1 MTNETIDQT
10 TTPDQTL
17 NQTDFVP
24 QRFIN
29 NLQAAFIKVDN
40 AVASFD
46 PDQKPIVDKNDRDN
60 RQAFEKISQLR
71 EEYANKAIKNPTKK
85 NQYFSDFINKSN
97 DLINKDNLIAV
108 DSSVDSF
115 KKFGDQRYQIFTS
128 WVSLQKDPSK
138 INTQQ
143 IQNFMEN
150 IIQPPISDDKEKA
163 EFLRSAKQSFAGIII
178 GNQIRSDEKFMGVF
192 DEFLKARQEA
202 EKNAEPTGG
211 DWLDIF
217 LSFVFNKKQSSDLK
231 ETLHQE
237 PRPDFEQ
244 NIATTTTDIQGLPP
258 EARDLLDERGNF
270 SKFTLGDME
279 MLDVEGVAD
288 KDPNYKFNQLL
299 IHNNAL
305 SSVLMGS
312 HSGIEPEKV
321 SLLYGDNG
329 GPEAR
334 HDWNATVG
342 YKNQQGSNVATL
354 INAHLNNGSGLV
366 IAGNENGI
374 KNPSFYLYKQD
385 QLTGLKQALS
395 QEEIQNKV
403 DFMEFLAQ
411 NNAKLDNL
419 SEKEKEKFQTEIGNF
434 QKDRKA
440 YLDALGSD
448 HIAFV
453 SKKDPKHLAL
463 VTEFGNGEVSY
474 TLKDY
479 GKKQDKALDGETKTT
494 LQGSLK
500 YDGVMFVDYSNF
512 KYTNVSK
519 SPDKGLGATNGV
531 SHLEA
536 NFSKVAVFNLPNL
549 NNLAITNYIRR
560 DLEDKLWAKGLS
572 PQEANKLIKD
582 FLNSNKELV
591 GKVSNFNKAV
601 AEAKNTGNYDE
612 VKKAQKDLEKSLRKR
627 ESLEKEV
634 AKKLE
639 SRNDNKNRMEAK
651 AQANSQKD
659 KIFAL
664 INKEASKEARAAA
677 FDPNLKGVRS
687 ELSDKLENINKNLK
701 DFGKSFDELKNGKN
715 NDFSKA
721 EETLKA
727 LKDSVKDLGIN
738 PEWIS
743 KIENLNAALNDFKN
757 GKNKDFSK
765 VTQAKSDLEN
775 SIKDVIIN
783 QKITDKVDNLNQAVS
798 ETKLTGNFSKVEQAL
813 AELKNLSL
821 DLGKNSD
828 LQFVRDGVRGTLVG
842 NGLSKTEATTL
853 TKNFSDIRKELS
865 EKLFGKSNNNNNGL
879 KNNEEPIYA
888 QVNKK
893 KAGQATSPE
902 EPIYAQVARKMSVKI
917 DQLNEAASAINRKID
932 RINKIA
938 SAGKGVGGFS
948 GAGQSASPEEPIY
961 AQVAKKVS
969 AKIDQLNES
978 ASAINR
984 KIDRIN
990 KIASAGKGVG
1000 GFSGAG
1006 QSASPEEPI
1015 YAQVAKKVRAKI
1027 DQLNESAS
1035 AINRKMD
1042 RINKIASAG
1051 KGVGGFRGAGQ
1062 SASPEEPIYA
1072 QVAKKVRAKIDQLNE
1087 SASAINR
1094 KMDRI
1099 NKIASAGK
1107 GVGGFSGAGQSASP
1121 EEPLYAQVAK
1131 KVRAKIDQLNESA
1144 SAINRKIDRINK
1156 IASAGKGVGG
1166 FRGAGQSASPEE
1178 PIYAQVAKKVSAKI
1192 DQLNESASAI
1202 NRKMDR
1208 INKIASAGKGVGGFS
1223 GAGQSASPE
1232 EPLYAQ
1238 VAKKVSA
1245 KIDQLNESASAINRK
1260 IDRINKIASAGK
1272 GVGGFSGAGQSASPE
1287 EPLYAQVAKKVRA
1300 KIDQLNESASAIN
1313 RKMDRIN
1320 KIASAGKGVGGFRG
1334 AGQSASPEE
1343 PLYAQVAKKVS
1354 AKIDQL
1360 NESASA
1366 INRKIDRINKIA
1378 SAGKGV
1384 GGFRGAGQS
1393 ASPEEPLYAQVAK
1406 KVRAKIDQLNESAS
1420 AINRKIDRINKI
1432 ASAGKG
1438 VGGFRGAGQSASP
1451 EEPLYAQVAKK
1462 VRAKIDQLNE
1472 SASAINRKID
1482 RINKIA
1488 SAGKGVGGFSGAG
1501 QSASPEEPLYA
1512 QVAKKVRAK
1521 IDQLNESASAINR
1534 KMDRINKI
1542 ASAGKGVGGF
1552 RGAGQSASPEEPL
1565 YAQVAKKVSAKIDQ
1579 LNESASAI
1587 NRKMD
1592 RINKIASAG
1601 KGVGGFRGAGQSA
1614 SPEEPIYA
1622 QVAKKVSAKIDQ
1634 LNESASAINRKM
1646 DRINKIAS
1654 AGKGVGG
1661 FRGAGQSASP
1671 EEPLYAQVAKKVS
1684 AKIDQLNESA
1694 SAINRKIDR
1703 INKIASAGKGVGGF
1717 SGAGQSASP
1726 EEPIYAQVAKKV
1738 SAKIDQLNESASAI
1752 NRKIDRINKIASAG
1766 KGVGGFS
1773 GAGQSASPEPI
1784 YATIDFDEANQA
1796 GFSLRRSAAVNDL
1809 SKVGLSREQ
1818 ELTRRIGDLNQAVSE
1833 AKAGHFDKL
1842 EQKIDELKDS
1852 TKKNALKLWVESAK
1866 QVPTGLQAKLDNYA
1880 TNSHTRINSNVQSG
1894 TINEKATGMLTQK
1907 NPEWLKLVNDKIVAH
1922 NVGSAHL
1929 SEYDKIGFNQKNMK
1943 DYSDSFKFSTK
1954 LNNAV
1959 KDIKSSFVQFL
1970 TNTFSTGSYSLMKAN
1985 VEHGV
1990 KNTTKGGFQ
1999 KS

>member
-17 NQTDFVP
+17 NPTDFVP

-29 NLQAAFIKVDN
+29 NLQVAFLKVDS

-85 NQYFSDFINKSN
+85 NQYFSEFINKSN

-128 WVSLQKDPSK
+128 WVSLQKDPST
-138 INTQQ
+138 INTQR
-143 IQNFMEN
+143 IRNFMEN

-192 DEFLKARQEA
+192 DESLKERQEA
-202 EKNAEPTGG
+202 EKNGEPAGG
-211 DWLDIF
+211 DWFDIF

-288 KDPNYKFNQLL
+288 NDPNYKFNQLL

-312 HSGIEPEKV
+312 HSNIEPEKV

-354 INAHLNNGSGLV
+354 INVHLRNGSGLV
-366 IAGNENGI
+366 IAGNEDGI

-411 NNAKLDNL
+411 NNARLDSL
-419 SEKEKEKFQTEIGNF
+419 SEKEKEKFQTEIENF

-440 YLDALGSD
+440 YLDALGND

-463 VTEFGNGEVSY
+463 ITEFGNGELIY

-494 LQGSLK
+494 LQGNLK
-500 YDGVMFVDYSNF
+500 YDGVMFVNYSNF
-512 KYTNVSK
+512 KYTNASK
-519 SPDKGLGATNGV
+519 SPDKGVGATNGV

-536 NFSKVAVFNLPNL
+536 NLSKVAVFNLPNL

-591 GKVSNFNKAV
+591 GKVSNLNKAV

-612 VKKAQKDLEKSLRKR
+612 VKKAQKDLEKSIRKR
-627 ESLEKEV
+627 EHLEKEV

-664 INKEASKEARAAA
+664 INQEASKEARAVA
-677 FDPNLKGVRS
+677 FDPNLKGIRS

-727 LKDSVKDLGIN
+727 LKDSMKDLGIN

-775 SIKDVIIN
+775 SIKDVSIN

-798 ETKLTGNFSKVEQAL
+798 EAKLTGNFSKVEQAL

-828 LQFVRDGVRGTLVG
+828 LQSVRDSVRGTLVG
-842 NGLSKTEATTL
+842 NGLSKTEATKL
-853 TKNFSDIRKELS
+853 SKNFSDIRKELN
-865 EKLFGKSNNNNNGL
+865 EKLFVNSNNNNNGL
-879 KNNEEPIYA
+879 KNNTEPIYAQVNKKKTGQAASPEEPIYA

-893 KAGQATSPE
+893 KAGQA
-902 EPIYAQVARKMSVKI
+902 
-917 DQLNEAASAINRKID
+917 
-932 RINKIA
+932 
-938 SAGKGVGGFS
+938 
-948 GAGQSASPEEPIY
+948 ASPEEPIY
-961 AQVAKKVS
+961 TQVAKKVNARIDRLNKIAS
-969 AKIDQLNES
+969 TINGKIDQLNRT
-978 ASAINR
+978 ASAN
-984 KIDRIN
+984 
-990 KIASAGKGVG
+990 KGVG
-1000 GFSGAG
+1000 DFSGAG
-1006 QSASPEEPI
+1006 
-1015 YAQVAKKVRAKI
+1015 R
-1027 DQLNESAS
+1027 
-1035 AINRKMD
+1035 
-1042 RINKIASAG
+1042 
-1051 KGVGGFRGAGQ
+1051 
-1062 SASPEEPIYA
+1062 
-1072 QVAKKVRAKIDQLNE
+1072 
-1087 SASAINR
+1087 
-1094 KMDRI
+1094 
-1099 NKIASAGK
+1099 
-1107 GVGGFSGAGQSASP
+1107 
-1121 EEPLYAQVAK
+1121 
-1131 KVRAKIDQLNESA
+1131 
-1144 SAINRKIDRINK
+1144 
-1156 IASAGKGVGG
+1156 
-1166 FRGAGQSASPEE
+1166 
-1178 PIYAQVAKKVSAKI
+1178 
-1192 DQLNESASAI
+1192 
-1202 NRKMDR
+1202 
-1208 INKIASAGKGVGGFS
+1208 
-1223 GAGQSASPE
+1223 
-1232 EPLYAQ
+1232 
-1238 VAKKVSA
+1238 
-1245 KIDQLNESASAINRK
+1245 
-1260 IDRINKIASAGK
+1260 
-1272 GVGGFSGAGQSASPE
+1272 
-1287 EPLYAQVAKKVRA
+1287 
-1300 KIDQLNESASAIN
+1300 
-1313 RKMDRIN
+1313 
-1320 KIASAGKGVGGFRG
+1320 
-1334 AGQSASPEE
+1334 
-1343 PLYAQVAKKVS
+1343 
-1354 AKIDQL
+1354 
-1360 NESASA
+1360 
-1366 INRKIDRINKIA
+1366 
-1378 SAGKGV
+1378 
-1384 GGFRGAGQS
+1384 
-1393 ASPEEPLYAQVAK
+1393 
-1406 KVRAKIDQLNESAS
+1406 
-1420 AINRKIDRINKI
+1420 
-1432 ASAGKG
+1432 
-1438 VGGFRGAGQSASP
+1438 
-1451 EEPLYAQVAKK
+1451 
-1462 VRAKIDQLNE
+1462 
-1472 SASAINRKID
+1472 
-1482 RINKIA
+1482 
-1488 SAGKGVGGFSGAG
+1488 
-1501 QSASPEEPLYA
+1501 
-1512 QVAKKVRAK
+1512 
-1521 IDQLNESASAINR
+1521 
-1534 KMDRINKI
+1534 
-1542 ASAGKGVGGF
+1542 
-1552 RGAGQSASPEEPL
+1552 
-1565 YAQVAKKVSAKIDQ
+1565 
-1579 LNESASAI
+1579 
-1587 NRKMD
+1587 
-1592 RINKIASAG
+1592 
-1601 KGVGGFRGAGQSA
+1601 
-1614 SPEEPIYA
+1614 
-1622 QVAKKVSAKIDQ
+1622 
-1634 LNESASAINRKM
+1634 
-1646 DRINKIAS
+1646 
-1654 AGKGVGG
+1654 
-1661 FRGAGQSASP
+1661 
-1671 EEPLYAQVAKKVS
+1671 
-1684 AKIDQLNESA
+1684 
-1694 SAINRKIDR
+1694 
-1703 INKIASAGKGVGGF
+1703 
-1717 SGAGQSASP
+1717 
-1726 EEPIYAQVAKKV
+1726 
-1738 SAKIDQLNESASAI
+1738 
-1752 NRKIDRINKIASAG
+1752 
-1766 KGVGGFS
+1766 
-1773 GAGQSASPEPI
+1773 SASPEPI

-1796 GFSLRRSAAVNDL
+1796 GFPLRRSAAVNDL

-1818 ELTRRIGDLNQAVSE
+1818 ELTSRIGDLNQAVSE
-1833 AKAGHFDKL
+1833 AKTGHFGKL

-1852 TKKNALKLWVESAK
+1852 TKKNAVNLWVESAK
-1866 QVPTGLQAKLDNYA
+1866 QVPIGLQAKLDNYA
-1880 TNSHTRINSNVQSG
+1880 TNSHTRINSNVKNG
-1894 TINEKATGMLTQK
+1894 GINEKATGMLTQK

-1922 NVGSAHL
+1922 NVGSIPL
-1929 SEYDKIGFNQKNMK
+1929 SDYDKIGFNQKNMK

-1970 TNTFSTGSYSLMKAN
+1970 TNTFSQGSYSLAKAN
-1985 VEHGV
+1985 AELGV
-1990 KNTTKGGFQ
+1990 KNINTKSGFQ

>member
-1 MTNETIDQT
+1 MTNETIDQI
-10 TTPDQTL
+10 TTPD
-17 NQTDFVP
+17 QTDFVP

-29 NLQAAFIKVDN
+29 NLQVAFIKVDN

-71 EEYANKAIKNPTKK
+71 EEYANKAIKNPAKK

-108 DSSVDSF
+108 DSSVESF
-115 KKFGDQRYQIFTS
+115 RKFGDQRYQIFTS

-143 IQNFMEN
+143 IRNFMEN

-192 DEFLKARQEA
+192 DESLKARQEA
-202 EKNAEPTGG
+202 EKNAEPAGG

-231 ETLHQE
+231 ETLNQE

-244 NIATTTTDIQGLPP
+244 NIATTTIDIQGLPP
-258 EARDLLDERGNF
+258 ESRDLLDERGNF

-312 HSGIEPEKV
+312 HSSIEPEKV

-342 YKNQQGSNVATL
+342 YKDQQGNNVATL

-374 KNPSFYLYKQD
+374 KNPSFYLYKED
-385 QLTGLKQALS
+385 QLTGLKQAMS

-419 SEKEKEKFQTEIGNF
+419 SEKEKEKFQTEIENF

-440 YLDALGSD
+440 YLDALGND

-500 YDGVMFVDYSNF
+500 YDGVMFVNYSNF
-512 KYTNVSK
+512 KYTNASK
-519 SPDKGLGATNGV
+519 SPDKGVGATNGV

-536 NFSKVAVFNLPNL
+536 NFSKVATFNLPNL
-549 NNLAITNYIRR
+549 NNLAITSYIRR

-582 FLNSNKELV
+582 FLNSNKEMV

-627 ESLEKEV
+627 EHLEKEV

-664 INKEASKEARAAA
+664 INQEASKEARMAA
-677 FDPNLKGVRS
+677 FDLNLKGIRS
-687 ELSDKLENINKNLK
+687 ELSDKLENTNKNLK

-715 NDFSKA
+715 NDFNKV

-783 QKITDKVDNLNQAVS
+783 QKIMDKVDNLNQAVS

-813 AELKNLSL
+813 AELKSLSL

-828 LQFVRDGVRGTLVG
+828 LQKSVKNNVNGTLVG

-853 TKNFSDIRKELS
+853 TKNFSDIRKELN
-865 EKLFGKSNNNNNGL
+865 EKLFGNSNNNNNGL
-879 KNNEEPIYA
+879 KNNTEPIYA
-888 QVNKK
+888 KVNKK
-893 KAGQATSPE
+893 KTGQVASPE
-902 EPIYAQVARKMSVKI
+902 EPIYAQVAKKVSAKI
-917 DQLNEAASAINRKID
+917 DQLNEATSAINRKID

-948 GAGQSASPEEPIY
+948 GAG
-961 AQVAKKVS
+961 
-969 AKIDQLNES
+969 
-978 ASAINR
+978 R
-984 KIDRIN
+984 
-990 KIASAGKGVG
+990 
-1000 GFSGAG
+1000 
-1006 QSASPEEPI
+1006 
-1015 YAQVAKKVRAKI
+1015 
-1027 DQLNESAS
+1027 
-1035 AINRKMD
+1035 
-1042 RINKIASAG
+1042 
-1051 KGVGGFRGAGQ
+1051 
-1062 SASPEEPIYA
+1062 
-1072 QVAKKVRAKIDQLNE
+1072 
-1087 SASAINR
+1087 
-1094 KMDRI
+1094 
-1099 NKIASAGK
+1099 
-1107 GVGGFSGAGQSASP
+1107 
-1121 EEPLYAQVAK
+1121 
-1131 KVRAKIDQLNESA
+1131 
-1144 SAINRKIDRINK
+1144 
-1156 IASAGKGVGG
+1156 
-1166 FRGAGQSASPEE
+1166 
-1178 PIYAQVAKKVSAKI
+1178 
-1192 DQLNESASAI
+1192 
-1202 NRKMDR
+1202 
-1208 INKIASAGKGVGGFS
+1208 
-1223 GAGQSASPE
+1223 
-1232 EPLYAQ
+1232 
-1238 VAKKVSA
+1238 
-1245 KIDQLNESASAINRK
+1245 
-1260 IDRINKIASAGK
+1260 
-1272 GVGGFSGAGQSASPE
+1272 
-1287 EPLYAQVAKKVRA
+1287 
-1300 KIDQLNESASAIN
+1300 
-1313 RKMDRIN
+1313 
-1320 KIASAGKGVGGFRG
+1320 
-1334 AGQSASPEE
+1334 
-1343 PLYAQVAKKVS
+1343 
-1354 AKIDQL
+1354 
-1360 NESASA
+1360 
-1366 INRKIDRINKIA
+1366 
-1378 SAGKGV
+1378 
-1384 GGFRGAGQS
+1384 
-1393 ASPEEPLYAQVAK
+1393 
-1406 KVRAKIDQLNESAS
+1406 
-1420 AINRKIDRINKI
+1420 
-1432 ASAGKG
+1432 
-1438 VGGFRGAGQSASP
+1438 
-1451 EEPLYAQVAKK
+1451 
-1462 VRAKIDQLNE
+1462 
-1472 SASAINRKID
+1472 
-1482 RINKIA
+1482 
-1488 SAGKGVGGFSGAG
+1488 
-1501 QSASPEEPLYA
+1501 
-1512 QVAKKVRAK
+1512 
-1521 IDQLNESASAINR
+1521 
-1534 KMDRINKI
+1534 
-1542 ASAGKGVGGF
+1542 
-1552 RGAGQSASPEEPL
+1552 
-1565 YAQVAKKVSAKIDQ
+1565 
-1579 LNESASAI
+1579 
-1587 NRKMD
+1587 
-1592 RINKIASAG
+1592 
-1601 KGVGGFRGAGQSA
+1601 
-1614 SPEEPIYA
+1614 
-1622 QVAKKVSAKIDQ
+1622 
-1634 LNESASAINRKM
+1634 
-1646 DRINKIAS
+1646 
-1654 AGKGVGG
+1654 
-1661 FRGAGQSASP
+1661 
-1671 EEPLYAQVAKKVS
+1671 
-1684 AKIDQLNESA
+1684 
-1694 SAINRKIDR
+1694 
-1703 INKIASAGKGVGGF
+1703 
-1717 SGAGQSASP
+1717 
-1726 EEPIYAQVAKKV
+1726 
-1738 SAKIDQLNESASAI
+1738 
-1752 NRKIDRINKIASAG
+1752 
-1766 KGVGGFS
+1766 
-1773 GAGQSASPEPI
+1773 SASPEPI

-1796 GFSLRRSAAVNDL
+1796 GFPLRRYAPVNDL

-1833 AKAGHFDKL
+1833 AKTGHFDKL

-1852 TKKNALKLWVESAK
+1852 TKKNASKLWVESAK

-1880 TNSHTRINSNVQSG
+1880 TNSHTRINSNIQNG
-1894 TINEKATGMLTQK
+1894 AINEKVTGMLTQK

-1922 NVGSAHL
+1922 NVGSAPL
-1929 SEYDKIGFNQKNMK
+1929 SAYDKIGFNQKNMK

-1970 TNTFSTGSYSLMKAN
+1970 TNAFSTGSYSLMKAN

-1990 KNTTKGGFQ
+1990 KNTTKSGFQ

>member
-1 MTNETIDQT
+1 MWWFLAVFDTKLVSEGETMTNETIDQT
-10 TTPDQTL
+10 TTPDQTP

-29 NLQAAFIKVDN
+29 NLQVAFIKLDD
-40 AVASFD
+40 AVTLFD

-71 EEYANKAIKNPTKK
+71 EEYANKAIKNPAKK

-128 WVSLQKDPSK
+128 WVSLQNDPSK

-143 IQNFMEN
+143 IKNFMEN

-178 GNQIRSDEKFMGVF
+178 GNQIRSDQKFMGVF
-192 DEFLKARQEA
+192 DESLKERQEA
-202 EKNAEPTGG
+202 EKNGEPSGG

-244 NIATTTTDIQGLPP
+244 NLATTTTDIQGLPP

-270 SKFTLGDME
+270 FKFTLGDME

-305 SSVLMGS
+305 SSVLMGG
-312 HSGIEPEKV
+312 HSNIEPEKV

-342 YKNQQGSNVATL
+342 YKNQQGNNVATL
-354 INAHLNNGSGLV
+354 INAHLNNGSGLI
-366 IAGNENGI
+366 IAGNEDGI
-374 KNPSFYLYKQD
+374 KNPSFYLYKED
-385 QLTGLKQALS
+385 QLTGLKQAMS

-403 DFMEFLAQ
+403 DFMEFLAK

-419 SEKEKEKFQTEIGNF
+419 SKEEKEKFQTEIENF

-440 YLDALGSD
+440 YLDALGND
-448 HIAFV
+448 HVAFV

-479 GKKQDKALDGETKTT
+479 GKKQDKALDAEVKTT
-494 LQGSLK
+494 LQGNLK
-500 YDGVMFVDYSNF
+500 YDGVMFVNYSNF
-512 KYTNVSK
+512 KYTNASK
-519 SPDKGLGATNGV
+519 SPDKGVGATNGV

-536 NFSKVAVFNLPNL
+536 NLSKVAVFNLPNL

-572 PQEANKLIKD
+572 SQEANKLIKD
-582 FLNSNKELV
+582 FLNSNKEMV

-627 ESLEKEV
+627 EHLEKEV

-639 SRNDNKNRMEAK
+639 SRNNNKNRMEAK

-664 INKEASKEARAAA
+664 INKEASKEARAAT

-798 ETKLTGNFSKVEQAL
+798 ETKLTGDFSKVEQAL
-813 AELKNLSL
+813 AELKSLSL
-821 DLGKNSD
+821 DQKNESFNVGKNSD
-828 LQFVRDGVRGTLVG
+828 LQFVRDSVRGTLVG
-842 NGLSKTEATTL
+842 NGLSKTEATKL
-853 TKNFSDIRKELS
+853 SKNFSDIRKELS
-865 EKLFGKSNNNNNGL
+865 EKLFGKSNNNSNGL

-893 KAGQATSPE
+893 KAGQVASPE
-902 EPIYAQVARKMSVKI
+902 EPIYAQVAKKVSAKI
-917 DQLNEAASAINRKID
+917 DQLNEATSAINRKID

-948 GAGQSASPEEPIY
+948 GAG
-961 AQVAKKVS
+961 
-969 AKIDQLNES
+969 
-978 ASAINR
+978 R
-984 KIDRIN
+984 
-990 KIASAGKGVG
+990 
-1000 GFSGAG
+1000 
-1006 QSASPEEPI
+1006 
-1015 YAQVAKKVRAKI
+1015 
-1027 DQLNESAS
+1027 
-1035 AINRKMD
+1035 
-1042 RINKIASAG
+1042 
-1051 KGVGGFRGAGQ
+1051 
-1062 SASPEEPIYA
+1062 
-1072 QVAKKVRAKIDQLNE
+1072 
-1087 SASAINR
+1087 
-1094 KMDRI
+1094 
-1099 NKIASAGK
+1099 
-1107 GVGGFSGAGQSASP
+1107 
-1121 EEPLYAQVAK
+1121 
-1131 KVRAKIDQLNESA
+1131 
-1144 SAINRKIDRINK
+1144 
-1156 IASAGKGVGG
+1156 
-1166 FRGAGQSASPEE
+1166 
-1178 PIYAQVAKKVSAKI
+1178 
-1192 DQLNESASAI
+1192 
-1202 NRKMDR
+1202 
-1208 INKIASAGKGVGGFS
+1208 
-1223 GAGQSASPE
+1223 
-1232 EPLYAQ
+1232 
-1238 VAKKVSA
+1238 
-1245 KIDQLNESASAINRK
+1245 
-1260 IDRINKIASAGK
+1260 
-1272 GVGGFSGAGQSASPE
+1272 
-1287 EPLYAQVAKKVRA
+1287 
-1300 KIDQLNESASAIN
+1300 
-1313 RKMDRIN
+1313 
-1320 KIASAGKGVGGFRG
+1320 
-1334 AGQSASPEE
+1334 
-1343 PLYAQVAKKVS
+1343 
-1354 AKIDQL
+1354 
-1360 NESASA
+1360 
-1366 INRKIDRINKIA
+1366 
-1378 SAGKGV
+1378 
-1384 GGFRGAGQS
+1384 
-1393 ASPEEPLYAQVAK
+1393 
-1406 KVRAKIDQLNESAS
+1406 
-1420 AINRKIDRINKI
+1420 
-1432 ASAGKG
+1432 
-1438 VGGFRGAGQSASP
+1438 
-1451 EEPLYAQVAKK
+1451 
-1462 VRAKIDQLNE
+1462 
-1472 SASAINRKID
+1472 
-1482 RINKIA
+1482 
-1488 SAGKGVGGFSGAG
+1488 
-1501 QSASPEEPLYA
+1501 
-1512 QVAKKVRAK
+1512 
-1521 IDQLNESASAINR
+1521 
-1534 KMDRINKI
+1534 
-1542 ASAGKGVGGF
+1542 
-1552 RGAGQSASPEEPL
+1552 
-1565 YAQVAKKVSAKIDQ
+1565 
-1579 LNESASAI
+1579 
-1587 NRKMD
+1587 
-1592 RINKIASAG
+1592 
-1601 KGVGGFRGAGQSA
+1601 
-1614 SPEEPIYA
+1614 
-1622 QVAKKVSAKIDQ
+1622 
-1634 LNESASAINRKM
+1634 
-1646 DRINKIAS
+1646 
-1654 AGKGVGG
+1654 
-1661 FRGAGQSASP
+1661 
-1671 EEPLYAQVAKKVS
+1671 
-1684 AKIDQLNESA
+1684 
-1694 SAINRKIDR
+1694 
-1703 INKIASAGKGVGGF
+1703 
-1717 SGAGQSASP
+1717 
-1726 EEPIYAQVAKKV
+1726 
-1738 SAKIDQLNESASAI
+1738 
-1752 NRKIDRINKIASAG
+1752 
-1766 KGVGGFS
+1766 
-1773 GAGQSASPEPI
+1773 SASPEPI

-1796 GFSLRRSAAVNDL
+1796 GFPLRRYAAVNDL

-1833 AKAGHFDKL
+1833 AKTGHFGNL

-1880 TNSHTRINSNVQSG
+1880 TNSHTRINSNVQDG

-1922 NVGSAHL
+1922 NVGSTHL

-1959 KDIKSSFVQFL
+1959 KDIKSNFVQFL
-1970 TNTFSTGSYSLMKAN
+1970 TNTFSVGTYSLAKAN
-1985 VEHGV
+1985 AELGV
-1990 KNTTKGGFQ
+1990 KNINTKSGFQ

>member
-17 NQTDFVP
+17 NPTDFVP

-29 NLQAAFIKVDN
+29 NLQVAFLKVDS

-143 IQNFMEN
+143 IRNFMEN

-192 DEFLKARQEA
+192 DESLKERQEA
-202 EKNAEPTGG
+202 EKNAEPAGG

-244 NIATTTTDIQGLPP
+244 NIATTTTNIQGLPP

-288 KDPNYKFNQLL
+288 NDPNYKFNQLL

-312 HSGIEPEKV
+312 HNGIEPEKV

-342 YKNQQGSNVATL
+342 YKNQQGNNVATL
-354 INAHLNNGSGLV
+354 INAHLRNGSGLV
-366 IAGNENGI
+366 IVGNEEGI

-419 SEKEKEKFQTEIGNF
+419 SEKEKEKFQNEIEDF

-440 YLDALGSD
+440 YLDALGND

-453 SKKDPKHLAL
+453 SKKDQKHLAL
-463 VTEFGNGEVSY
+463 VTEFGNGELSY

-494 LQGSLK
+494 LQGNLK
-500 YDGVMFVDYSNF
+500 YDGVMFVNYSNF
-512 KYTNVSK
+512 KYTNASK
-519 SPDKGLGATNGV
+519 SPDKGVGATNGV

-536 NFSKVAVFNLPNL
+536 NLSKVAVFNLPNL

-591 GKVSNFNKAV
+591 GKVSNLNKAV

-612 VKKAQKDLEKSLRKR
+612 VKKAQKDLEKSIRKR
-627 ESLEKEV
+627 EHLEKEV

-664 INKEASKEARAAA
+664 INQEASKEARAAA
-677 FDPNLKGVRS
+677 FDPNLKGIRS

-701 DFGKSFDELKNGKN
+701 DFNKSFDELKNGN
-715 NDFSKA
+715 NKDFSKA
-721 EETLKA
+721 EETLKT
-727 LKDSVKDLGIN
+727 LKDSMKDLGIN

-775 SIKDVIIN
+775 SIKDVSIN

-798 ETKLTGNFSKVEQAL
+798 EAKLTGNFSKVEQAL

-821 DLGKNSD
+821 DQKNESFNVGKNSD
-828 LQFVRDGVRGTLVG
+828 LQSVRDSVRGTLVG
-842 NGLSKTEATTL
+842 NGLSKTEATKL
-853 TKNFSDIRKELS
+853 SKNFSDIRKELN
-865 EKLFGKSNNNNNGL
+865 EKLFGNSNNNNNGL

-893 KAGQATSPE
+893 KAGQAASPE
-902 EPIYAQVARKMSVKI
+902 ESIYTQVAKKVSAKI
-917 DQLNEAASAINRKID
+917 DQLNEATSKINRKID

-948 GAGQSASPEEPIY
+948 GAGQ
-961 AQVAKKVS
+961 V
-969 AKIDQLNES
+969 
-978 ASAINR
+978 
-984 KIDRIN
+984 
-990 KIASAGKGVG
+990 
-1000 GFSGAG
+1000 
-1006 QSASPEEPI
+1006 
-1015 YAQVAKKVRAKI
+1015 
-1027 DQLNESAS
+1027 
-1035 AINRKMD
+1035 
-1042 RINKIASAG
+1042 
-1051 KGVGGFRGAGQ
+1051 
-1062 SASPEEPIYA
+1062 
-1072 QVAKKVRAKIDQLNE
+1072 
-1087 SASAINR
+1087 
-1094 KMDRI
+1094 
-1099 NKIASAGK
+1099 
-1107 GVGGFSGAGQSASP
+1107 
-1121 EEPLYAQVAK
+1121 
-1131 KVRAKIDQLNESA
+1131 
-1144 SAINRKIDRINK
+1144 
-1156 IASAGKGVGG
+1156 
-1166 FRGAGQSASPEE
+1166 
-1178 PIYAQVAKKVSAKI
+1178 
-1192 DQLNESASAI
+1192 
-1202 NRKMDR
+1202 
-1208 INKIASAGKGVGGFS
+1208 
-1223 GAGQSASPE
+1223 
-1232 EPLYAQ
+1232 
-1238 VAKKVSA
+1238 
-1245 KIDQLNESASAINRK
+1245 
-1260 IDRINKIASAGK
+1260 
-1272 GVGGFSGAGQSASPE
+1272 
-1287 EPLYAQVAKKVRA
+1287 
-1300 KIDQLNESASAIN
+1300 
-1313 RKMDRIN
+1313 
-1320 KIASAGKGVGGFRG
+1320 
-1334 AGQSASPEE
+1334 
-1343 PLYAQVAKKVS
+1343 
-1354 AKIDQL
+1354 
-1360 NESASA
+1360 
-1366 INRKIDRINKIA
+1366 
-1378 SAGKGV
+1378 
-1384 GGFRGAGQS
+1384 
-1393 ASPEEPLYAQVAK
+1393 
-1406 KVRAKIDQLNESAS
+1406 
-1420 AINRKIDRINKI
+1420 
-1432 ASAGKG
+1432 
-1438 VGGFRGAGQSASP
+1438 
-1451 EEPLYAQVAKK
+1451 
-1462 VRAKIDQLNE
+1462 
-1472 SASAINRKID
+1472 
-1482 RINKIA
+1482 
-1488 SAGKGVGGFSGAG
+1488 
-1501 QSASPEEPLYA
+1501 
-1512 QVAKKVRAK
+1512 
-1521 IDQLNESASAINR
+1521 
-1534 KMDRINKI
+1534 
-1542 ASAGKGVGGF
+1542 
-1552 RGAGQSASPEEPL
+1552 
-1565 YAQVAKKVSAKIDQ
+1565 
-1579 LNESASAI
+1579 
-1587 NRKMD
+1587 
-1592 RINKIASAG
+1592 
-1601 KGVGGFRGAGQSA
+1601 
-1614 SPEEPIYA
+1614 
-1622 QVAKKVSAKIDQ
+1622 
-1634 LNESASAINRKM
+1634 
-1646 DRINKIAS
+1646 
-1654 AGKGVGG
+1654 
-1661 FRGAGQSASP
+1661 
-1671 EEPLYAQVAKKVS
+1671 
-1684 AKIDQLNESA
+1684 
-1694 SAINRKIDR
+1694 
-1703 INKIASAGKGVGGF
+1703 
-1717 SGAGQSASP
+1717 
-1726 EEPIYAQVAKKV
+1726 
-1738 SAKIDQLNESASAI
+1738 
-1752 NRKIDRINKIASAG
+1752 
-1766 KGVGGFS
+1766 
-1773 GAGQSASPEPI
+1773 ASPEPI

-1796 GFSLRRSAAVNDL
+1796 GFPLRRSAAVNDL
-1809 SKVGLSREQ
+1809 SKVGLSREE

-1833 AKAGHFDKL
+1833 AKTGYFGKL

-1852 TKKNALKLWVESAK
+1852 TKKNAMKLWVESAK
-1866 QVPTGLQAKLDNYA
+1866 QVPTNLQAKLDNYA
-1880 TNSHTRINSNVQSG
+1880 TNSHTRINSNVKNG
-1894 TINEKATGMLTQK
+1894 GINEKATGMLTQK

-1922 NVGSAHL
+1922 NVGSIPL
-1929 SEYDKIGFNQKNMK
+1929 SDYDKIGFNQKNMK

-1970 TNTFSTGSYSLMKAN
+1970 TNTFSTGSYSLMKA
-1985 VEHGV
+1985 EHGV
-1990 KNTTKGGFQ
+1990 KNINTKSGFQ

>member
-10 TTPDQTL
+10 TTPDQTP
-17 NQTDFVP
+17 NPTDFVP

-29 NLQAAFIKVDN
+29 NLQVAFLKVDS

-85 NQYFSDFINKSN
+85 NQYFSEFINKSN

-143 IQNFMEN
+143 IRNFMEN

-178 GNQIRSDEKFMGVF
+178 GNQIRSDQKFMGVF
-192 DEFLKARQEA
+192 DESLKERQEA
-202 EKNAEPTGG
+202 EKNAEPAGG

-244 NIATTTTDIQGLPP
+244 NLATTTTDIQGLPP

-288 KDPNYKFNQLL
+288 NDPNYKFNQLL

-312 HSGIEPEKV
+312 HSNIEPEKV

-342 YKNQQGSNVATL
+342 YKNQQGNNVATL
-354 INAHLNNGSGLV
+354 INAHLRDGSGLV
-366 IAGNENGI
+366 IAGNEDGI

-395 QEEIQNKV
+395 QEEIRNKV

-411 NNAKLDNL
+411 NNARLESL
-419 SEKEKEKFQTEIGNF
+419 SKEEKEKFQNEIEDF

-440 YLDALGSD
+440 YLDALGND

-463 VTEFGNGEVSY
+463 VTEFSNGELSY

-494 LQGSLK
+494 LQGNLK
-500 YDGVMFVDYSNF
+500 YDGVMFVNYSNF
-512 KYTNVSK
+512 KYTNASK
-519 SPDKGLGATNGV
+519 SPDKGVGTTNGV

-536 NFSKVAVFNLPNL
+536 NLSKVAVFNLPNL

-591 GKVSNFNKAV
+591 GKVSNLNKAV

-612 VKKAQKDLEKSLRKR
+612 VKKAQKDLEKSIRKR
-627 ESLEKEV
+627 EHLEKEV

-664 INKEASKEARAAA
+664 INQEASKEARAVA
-677 FDPNLKGVRS
+677 FDPNLKGIRS

-701 DFGKSFDELKNGKN
+701 DFGKSFDELKNGN
-715 NDFSKA
+715 NKDFSKA

-727 LKDSVKDLGIN
+727 LKDSMEDLGIN
-738 PEWIS
+738 PGWIS
-743 KIENLNAALNDFKN
+743 KVENLNAALNDFKN

-775 SIKDVIIN
+775 SIKDVSIN
-783 QKITDKVDNLNQAVS
+783 QEITDKVDNLNQAVS
-798 ETKLTGNFSKVEQAL
+798 EAKLTGDFSKVERAL

-821 DLGKNSD
+821 DQKNESFNVGKNSD
-828 LQFVRDGVRGTLVG
+828 LQSVRDSVRGTLVG
-842 NGLSKTEATTL
+842 NGLSKTEATKL
-853 TKNFSDIRKELS
+853 SKNFSDIRKELN
-865 EKLFGKSNNNNNGL
+865 EKLFGNFNNNNNNGL

-893 KAGQATSPE
+893 KTGQ
-902 EPIYAQVARKMSVKI
+902 V
-917 DQLNEAASAINRKID
+917 
-932 RINKIA
+932 
-938 SAGKGVGGFS
+938 
-948 GAGQSASPEEPIY
+948 ASPEEPIY
-961 AQVAKKVS
+961 AQVNKKK
-969 AKIDQLNES
+969 AEQ
-978 ASAINR
+978 A
-984 KIDRIN
+984 
-990 KIASAGKGVG
+990 
-1000 GFSGAG
+1000 
-1006 QSASPEEPI
+1006 ASPEEPI
-1015 YAQVAKKVRAKI
+1015 YTQVAKKVNAKI
-1027 DQLNESAS
+1027 EQLNEATS
-1035 AINRKMD
+1035 K
-1042 RINKIASAG
+1042 
-1051 KGVGGFRGAGQ
+1051 
-1062 SASPEEPIYA
+1062 
-1072 QVAKKVRAKIDQLNE
+1072 
-1087 SASAINR
+1087 
-1094 KMDRI
+1094 
-1099 NKIASAGK
+1099 
-1107 GVGGFSGAGQSASP
+1107 
-1121 EEPLYAQVAK
+1121 
-1131 KVRAKIDQLNESA
+1131 
-1144 SAINRKIDRINK
+1144 INRKIDR
-1156 IASAGKGVGG
+1156 
-1166 FRGAGQSASPEE
+1166 
-1178 PIYAQVAKKVSAKI
+1178 
-1192 DQLNESASAI
+1192 L
-1202 NRKMDR
+1202 
-1208 INKIASAGKGVGGFS
+1208 
-1223 GAGQSASPE
+1223 
-1232 EPLYAQ
+1232 
-1238 VAKKVSA
+1238 
-1245 KIDQLNESASAINRK
+1245 
-1260 IDRINKIASAGK
+1260 
-1272 GVGGFSGAGQSASPE
+1272 
-1287 EPLYAQVAKKVRA
+1287 
-1300 KIDQLNESASAIN
+1300 
-1313 RKMDRIN
+1313 
-1320 KIASAGKGVGGFRG
+1320 
-1334 AGQSASPEE
+1334 
-1343 PLYAQVAKKVS
+1343 
-1354 AKIDQL
+1354 
-1360 NESASA
+1360 
-1366 INRKIDRINKIA
+1366 
-1378 SAGKGV
+1378 
-1384 GGFRGAGQS
+1384 
-1393 ASPEEPLYAQVAK
+1393 
-1406 KVRAKIDQLNESAS
+1406 
-1420 AINRKIDRINKI
+1420 
-1432 ASAGKG
+1432 
-1438 VGGFRGAGQSASP
+1438 
-1451 EEPLYAQVAKK
+1451 
-1462 VRAKIDQLNE
+1462 
-1472 SASAINRKID
+1472 
-1482 RINKIA
+1482 
-1488 SAGKGVGGFSGAG
+1488 
-1501 QSASPEEPLYA
+1501 
-1512 QVAKKVRAK
+1512 
-1521 IDQLNESASAINR
+1521 
-1534 KMDRINKI
+1534 
-1542 ASAGKGVGGF
+1542 
-1552 RGAGQSASPEEPL
+1552 
-1565 YAQVAKKVSAKIDQ
+1565 
-1579 LNESASAI
+1579 
-1587 NRKMD
+1587 
-1592 RINKIASAG
+1592 
-1601 KGVGGFRGAGQSA
+1601 
-1614 SPEEPIYA
+1614 
-1622 QVAKKVSAKIDQ
+1622 
-1634 LNESASAINRKM
+1634 
-1646 DRINKIAS
+1646 
-1654 AGKGVGG
+1654 
-1661 FRGAGQSASP
+1661 
-1671 EEPLYAQVAKKVS
+1671 
-1684 AKIDQLNESA
+1684 
-1694 SAINRKIDR
+1694 
-1703 INKIASAGKGVGGF
+1703 
-1717 SGAGQSASP
+1717 
-1726 EEPIYAQVAKKV
+1726 
-1738 SAKIDQLNESASAI
+1738 
-1752 NRKIDRINKIASAG
+1752 NKIASAG

-1796 GFSLRRSAAVNDL
+1796 GFPLRRYAAVDDL

-1833 AKAGHFDKL
+1833 AKIGHFGKL

-1852 TKKNALKLWVESAK
+1852 TKKNAVNLWVENAK
-1866 QVPTGLQAKLDNYA
+1866 QVPTSLQAKLDNYA
-1880 TNSHTRINSNVQSG
+1880 TNSHTRINSNVKNG
-1894 TINEKATGMLTQK
+1894 AINEKATGMLTQK

-1922 NVGSAHL
+1922 NVGSTPL
-1929 SEYDKIGFNQKNMK
+1929 SAYDNIGFNQKNMK

-1970 TNTFSTGSYSLMKAN
+1970 TNTFSQGSYSLMKA
-1985 VEHGV
+1985 EHGV
-1990 KNTTKGGFQ
+1990 KNINTKSGFQ

>member
-10 TTPDQTL
+10 P

-29 NLQAAFIKVDN
+29 NLQVAFIKVDN

-60 RQAFEKISQLR
+60 RQAFERISQLR
-71 EEYANKAIKNPTKK
+71 EEYANKAIKNPAKK

-108 DSSVDSF
+108 DSSVESF
-115 KKFGDQRYQIFTS
+115 RKFGDQRYQIFTS

-143 IQNFMEN
+143 IRNFMEN

-192 DEFLKARQEA
+192 DESLKARQEA
-202 EKNAEPTGG
+202 EKNAEPAGG

-231 ETLHQE
+231 ETLNQE

-244 NIATTTTDIQGLPP
+244 NLSTTTTDIQGLPP

-270 SKFTLGDME
+270 FKFTLGDVE

-305 SSVLMGS
+305 SSVLMGG
-312 HSGIEPEKV
+312 HSSIEPEKV

-354 INAHLNNGSGLV
+354 INAHLNNGSGLI

-374 KNPSFYLYKQD
+374 KNPSFYLYKED

-419 SEKEKEKFQTEIGNF
+419 SEKEKEKFQAEIENF

-440 YLDALGSD
+440 YLDALGND

-500 YDGVMFVDYSNF
+500 YDGLMFVNYSNF
-512 KYTNVSK
+512 KYTNASK
-519 SPDKGLGATNGV
+519 SPDKGVGATNGV

-572 PQEANKLIKD
+572 SQEANKLIKD
-582 FLNSNKELV
+582 FLNSNKELL

-627 ESLEKEV
+627 EHLEKEV

-664 INKEASKEARAAA
+664 INQEASKEARAAA
-677 FDPNLKGVRS
+677 FDPNLKGIRS

-701 DFGKSFDELKNGKN
+701 DFGKSFDELKSGKN
-715 NDFSKA
+715 KDFSKA

-743 KIENLNAALNDFKN
+743 KIENLNTALNDFKN

-798 ETKLTGNFSKVEQAL
+798 ETKLTGDFSKVEQAL

-828 LQFVRDGVRGTLVG
+828 LQKSVKNGVNGTLVG

-853 TKNFSDIRKELS
+853 TKNFSDIRKELN
-865 EKLFGKSNNNNNGL
+865 EKLFGNSNNNNNGL
-879 KNNEEPIYA
+879 KNNTEPIYA
-888 QVNKK
+888 KVNKK

-902 EPIYAQVARKMSVKI
+902 EPIYAQVAKKVSAKI
-917 DQLNEAASAINRKID
+917 DQLNEATSAINRKID

-948 GAGQSASPEEPIY
+948 GAG
-961 AQVAKKVS
+961 
-969 AKIDQLNES
+969 
-978 ASAINR
+978 R
-984 KIDRIN
+984 
-990 KIASAGKGVG
+990 
-1000 GFSGAG
+1000 
-1006 QSASPEEPI
+1006 
-1015 YAQVAKKVRAKI
+1015 
-1027 DQLNESAS
+1027 
-1035 AINRKMD
+1035 
-1042 RINKIASAG
+1042 
-1051 KGVGGFRGAGQ
+1051 
-1062 SASPEEPIYA
+1062 
-1072 QVAKKVRAKIDQLNE
+1072 
-1087 SASAINR
+1087 
-1094 KMDRI
+1094 
-1099 NKIASAGK
+1099 
-1107 GVGGFSGAGQSASP
+1107 
-1121 EEPLYAQVAK
+1121 
-1131 KVRAKIDQLNESA
+1131 
-1144 SAINRKIDRINK
+1144 
-1156 IASAGKGVGG
+1156 
-1166 FRGAGQSASPEE
+1166 
-1178 PIYAQVAKKVSAKI
+1178 
-1192 DQLNESASAI
+1192 
-1202 NRKMDR
+1202 
-1208 INKIASAGKGVGGFS
+1208 
-1223 GAGQSASPE
+1223 
-1232 EPLYAQ
+1232 
-1238 VAKKVSA
+1238 
-1245 KIDQLNESASAINRK
+1245 
-1260 IDRINKIASAGK
+1260 
-1272 GVGGFSGAGQSASPE
+1272 
-1287 EPLYAQVAKKVRA
+1287 
-1300 KIDQLNESASAIN
+1300 
-1313 RKMDRIN
+1313 
-1320 KIASAGKGVGGFRG
+1320 
-1334 AGQSASPEE
+1334 
-1343 PLYAQVAKKVS
+1343 
-1354 AKIDQL
+1354 
-1360 NESASA
+1360 
-1366 INRKIDRINKIA
+1366 
-1378 SAGKGV
+1378 
-1384 GGFRGAGQS
+1384 
-1393 ASPEEPLYAQVAK
+1393 
-1406 KVRAKIDQLNESAS
+1406 
-1420 AINRKIDRINKI
+1420 
-1432 ASAGKG
+1432 
-1438 VGGFRGAGQSASP
+1438 
-1451 EEPLYAQVAKK
+1451 
-1462 VRAKIDQLNE
+1462 
-1472 SASAINRKID
+1472 
-1482 RINKIA
+1482 
-1488 SAGKGVGGFSGAG
+1488 
-1501 QSASPEEPLYA
+1501 
-1512 QVAKKVRAK
+1512 
-1521 IDQLNESASAINR
+1521 
-1534 KMDRINKI
+1534 
-1542 ASAGKGVGGF
+1542 
-1552 RGAGQSASPEEPL
+1552 
-1565 YAQVAKKVSAKIDQ
+1565 
-1579 LNESASAI
+1579 
-1587 NRKMD
+1587 
-1592 RINKIASAG
+1592 
-1601 KGVGGFRGAGQSA
+1601 
-1614 SPEEPIYA
+1614 
-1622 QVAKKVSAKIDQ
+1622 
-1634 LNESASAINRKM
+1634 
-1646 DRINKIAS
+1646 
-1654 AGKGVGG
+1654 
-1661 FRGAGQSASP
+1661 
-1671 EEPLYAQVAKKVS
+1671 
-1684 AKIDQLNESA
+1684 
-1694 SAINRKIDR
+1694 
-1703 INKIASAGKGVGGF
+1703 
-1717 SGAGQSASP
+1717 
-1726 EEPIYAQVAKKV
+1726 
-1738 SAKIDQLNESASAI
+1738 
-1752 NRKIDRINKIASAG
+1752 
-1766 KGVGGFS
+1766 
-1773 GAGQSASPEPI
+1773 SASPEPI

-1796 GFSLRRSAAVNDL
+1796 GFPLRRYAGFDDL

-1833 AKAGHFDKL
+1833 AKTGRFDNL

-1852 TKKNALKLWVESAK
+1852 TKKNALKLWVESTK
-1866 QVPTGLQAKLDNYA
+1866 QVPTSLQAKLDNYA

-1985 VEHGV
+1985 AEHGV

>member
-17 NQTDFVP
+17 NPTDFVP

-29 NLQAAFIKVDN
+29 NLQVAFLKVDS

-85 NQYFSDFINKSN
+85 NQYFSEFINKSN

-128 WVSLQKDPSK
+128 WVSLQNDPSK
-138 INTQQ
+138 INTQK
-143 IQNFMEN
+143 IRNFMEN

-202 EKNAEPTGG
+202 EKNAEPAGG

-217 LSFVFNKKQSSDLK
+217 CSFVFNKKQSSDLK

-288 KDPNYKFNQLL
+288 NDPNYKFNQLL
-299 IHNNAL
+299 IHNNVL
-305 SSVLMGS
+305 SSMLMGG
-312 HSGIEPEKV
+312 HSNIEPEKV

-342 YKNQQGSNVATL
+342 YKDQQGNNVATL
-354 INAHLNNGSGLV
+354 INVHLRNGSGLV
-366 IAGNENGI
+366 IAGNEGGI

-403 DFMEFLAQ
+403 DFMKFLAQ
-411 NNAKLDNL
+411 NNARLDSL
-419 SEKEKEKFQTEIGNF
+419 SEKEKEKFLAEIEDF

-440 YLDALGSD
+440 YLDALGND

-463 VTEFGNGEVSY
+463 VIEFGNGELSY

-494 LQGSLK
+494 LQGNLK
-500 YDGVMFVDYSNF
+500 YDGVMFVNYSNF
-512 KYTNVSK
+512 KYTNASK
-519 SPDKGLGATNGV
+519 SPDKGVGATNGV

-536 NFSKVAVFNLPNL
+536 NLSKVAVFNLPNL

-591 GKVSNFNKAV
+591 GKVSNLNKAV

-612 VKKAQKDLEKSLRKR
+612 VKKAQKDLEKSIRKR
-627 ESLEKEV
+627 EHLEKEV

-664 INKEASKEARAAA
+664 INQEASKEARAAT
-677 FDPNLKGVRS
+677 FDPNLKGIRS

-743 KIENLNAALNDFKN
+743 KVENLNAALNDFKN

-775 SIKDVIIN
+775 SIKDVSIN
-783 QKITDKVDNLNQAVS
+783 QEITDKVDNLNQAVS
-798 ETKLTGNFSKVEQAL
+798 EAKLTGDFSKVEQAL

-821 DLGKNSD
+821 DQKNESFNVGKNSD
-828 LQFVRDGVRGTLVG
+828 LQSVRDSVRGTLVG
-842 NGLSKTEATTL
+842 NGLSKTEATKL
-853 TKNFSDIRKELS
+853 SKNFSEIRKELN
-865 EKLFGKSNNNNNGL
+865 EKLFGNSNNNNNGL
-879 KNNEEPIYA
+879 KNEPIYA

-893 KAGQATSPE
+893 KAGQAASPE
-902 EPIYAQVARKMSVKI
+902 EPIYAQVAKKVSAKI
-917 DQLNEAASAINRKID
+917 DQLNEATSAINRKID

-948 GAGQSASPEEPIY
+948 G
-961 AQVAKKVS
+961 V
-969 AKIDQLNES
+969 
-978 ASAINR
+978 
-984 KIDRIN
+984 
-990 KIASAGKGVG
+990 
-1000 GFSGAG
+1000 
-1006 QSASPEEPI
+1006 
-1015 YAQVAKKVRAKI
+1015 
-1027 DQLNESAS
+1027 
-1035 AINRKMD
+1035 
-1042 RINKIASAG
+1042 
-1051 KGVGGFRGAGQ
+1051 
-1062 SASPEEPIYA
+1062 
-1072 QVAKKVRAKIDQLNE
+1072 
-1087 SASAINR
+1087 
-1094 KMDRI
+1094 
-1099 NKIASAGK
+1099 
-1107 GVGGFSGAGQSASP
+1107 
-1121 EEPLYAQVAK
+1121 
-1131 KVRAKIDQLNESA
+1131 
-1144 SAINRKIDRINK
+1144 
-1156 IASAGKGVGG
+1156 
-1166 FRGAGQSASPEE
+1166 
-1178 PIYAQVAKKVSAKI
+1178 
-1192 DQLNESASAI
+1192 
-1202 NRKMDR
+1202 
-1208 INKIASAGKGVGGFS
+1208 
-1223 GAGQSASPE
+1223 
-1232 EPLYAQ
+1232 
-1238 VAKKVSA
+1238 
-1245 KIDQLNESASAINRK
+1245 
-1260 IDRINKIASAGK
+1260 
-1272 GVGGFSGAGQSASPE
+1272 
-1287 EPLYAQVAKKVRA
+1287 
-1300 KIDQLNESASAIN
+1300 
-1313 RKMDRIN
+1313 
-1320 KIASAGKGVGGFRG
+1320 
-1334 AGQSASPEE
+1334 
-1343 PLYAQVAKKVS
+1343 
-1354 AKIDQL
+1354 
-1360 NESASA
+1360 
-1366 INRKIDRINKIA
+1366 
-1378 SAGKGV
+1378 
-1384 GGFRGAGQS
+1384 
-1393 ASPEEPLYAQVAK
+1393 
-1406 KVRAKIDQLNESAS
+1406 
-1420 AINRKIDRINKI
+1420 
-1432 ASAGKG
+1432 
-1438 VGGFRGAGQSASP
+1438 
-1451 EEPLYAQVAKK
+1451 
-1462 VRAKIDQLNE
+1462 
-1472 SASAINRKID
+1472 
-1482 RINKIA
+1482 
-1488 SAGKGVGGFSGAG
+1488 
-1501 QSASPEEPLYA
+1501 
-1512 QVAKKVRAK
+1512 
-1521 IDQLNESASAINR
+1521 
-1534 KMDRINKI
+1534 
-1542 ASAGKGVGGF
+1542 
-1552 RGAGQSASPEEPL
+1552 
-1565 YAQVAKKVSAKIDQ
+1565 
-1579 LNESASAI
+1579 
-1587 NRKMD
+1587 
-1592 RINKIASAG
+1592 
-1601 KGVGGFRGAGQSA
+1601 
-1614 SPEEPIYA
+1614 
-1622 QVAKKVSAKIDQ
+1622 
-1634 LNESASAINRKM
+1634 
-1646 DRINKIAS
+1646 
-1654 AGKGVGG
+1654 
-1661 FRGAGQSASP
+1661 
-1671 EEPLYAQVAKKVS
+1671 
-1684 AKIDQLNESA
+1684 
-1694 SAINRKIDR
+1694 
-1703 INKIASAGKGVGGF
+1703 
-1717 SGAGQSASP
+1717 
-1726 EEPIYAQVAKKV
+1726 
-1738 SAKIDQLNESASAI
+1738 
-1752 NRKIDRINKIASAG
+1752 
-1766 KGVGGFS
+1766 
-1773 GAGQSASPEPI
+1773 GQSASPEPI

-1796 GFSLRRSAAVNDL
+1796 GFPLRRSAAVNDL

-1833 AKAGHFDKL
+1833 AKTGHFGKL

-1852 TKKNALKLWVESAK
+1852 TKKNAVNLWVESAK

-1880 TNSHTRINSNVQSG
+1880 TNSHTRINSNVKNG
-1894 TINEKATGMLTQK
+1894 AVNEKATGMLTQK

-1922 NVGSAHL
+1922 NVGSIPL
-1929 SEYDKIGFNQKNMK
+1929 SDYDKIGFNQKNMK

-1970 TNTFSTGSYSLMKAN
+1970 TNTFSTGAYSLMKA
-1985 VEHGV
+1985 EHGV
-1990 KNTTKGGFQ
+1990 KNINTKSGFQ

>member
-17 NQTDFVP
+17 NPTDFVP

-29 NLQAAFIKVDN
+29 NLQVAFLKVDN

-71 EEYANKAIKNPTKK
+71 EEYANKAIKNPAKK

-138 INTQQ
+138 IDTQQ
-143 IQNFMEN
+143 IRNFMEN

-192 DEFLKARQEA
+192 DESLKERQEA
-202 EKNAEPTGG
+202 EKNGEPDGG

-305 SSVLMGS
+305 SSILMGS
-312 HSGIEPEKV
+312 HNGIEPEKV

-342 YKNQQGSNVATL
+342 YKNQQGNNVATL

-385 QLTGLKQALS
+385 QLTGLKQAMS

-411 NNAKLDNL
+411 NNAKLDDL
-419 SEKEKEKFQTEIGNF
+419 SEKEKEKFQAEIGNF

-440 YLDALGSD
+440 YLDALGND

-463 VTEFGNGEVSY
+463 VTEFGNGELSY

-500 YDGVMFVDYSNF
+500 YDGVMFVNYSNF
-512 KYTNVSK
+512 KYTNASK
-519 SPDKGLGATNGV
+519 SPDKGVGATNGV

-536 NFSKVAVFNLPNL
+536 NLSKVAVFNLPNL
-549 NNLAITNYIRR
+549 NNLAITNSIRR
-560 DLEDKLWAKGLS
+560 DLEDKLFSKGLT

-591 GKVSNFNKAV
+591 GKVSNLNKAV

-612 VKKAQKDLEKSLRKR
+612 VKKAQKDLEKSIRKR
-627 ESLEKEV
+627 EHLEKEV

-639 SRNDNKNRMEAK
+639 SRNENKNRMEAK

-664 INKEASKEARAAA
+664 INQEASKEARAAA
-677 FDPNLKGVRS
+677 FDPNHKGIRS

-701 DFGKSFDELKNGKN
+701 DFNKSFDELKNGN
-715 NDFSKA
+715 NKDFSKA
-721 EETLKA
+721 EETLKT
-727 LKDSVKDLGIN
+727 LKDSMKDLGIN
-738 PEWIS
+738 SEWIS

-775 SIKDVIIN
+775 SIKDVSIN

-798 ETKLTGNFSKVEQAL
+798 EAKLTGDFSKVEQAL

-821 DLGKNSD
+821 DQIGKNSD
-828 LQFVRDGVRGTLVG
+828 LQSVRDSVRGTLVG
-842 NGLSKTEATTL
+842 NGLSKTEATKL
-853 TKNFSDIRKELS
+853 SKNFSEIRKELN
-865 EKLFGKSNNNNNGL
+865 EKLFGNSNNNNNGL

-893 KAGQATSPE
+893 KAGQAASPE
-902 EPIYAQVARKMSVKI
+902 EPIYAQV
-917 DQLNEAASAINRKID
+917 
-932 RINKIA
+932 NK
-938 SAGKGVGGFS
+938 KK
-948 GAGQSASPEEPIY
+948 AGQAASPEEPIY
-961 AQVAKKVS
+961 AQVAKKVNARIDRLNKIAS
-969 AKIDQLNES
+969 TINGKIDQLNRT
-978 ASAINR
+978 ASAN
-984 KIDRIN
+984 
-990 KIASAGKGVG
+990 KGVG
-1000 GFSGAG
+1000 DFSGAG
-1006 QSASPEEPI
+1006 
-1015 YAQVAKKVRAKI
+1015 R
-1027 DQLNESAS
+1027 
-1035 AINRKMD
+1035 
-1042 RINKIASAG
+1042 
-1051 KGVGGFRGAGQ
+1051 
-1062 SASPEEPIYA
+1062 
-1072 QVAKKVRAKIDQLNE
+1072 
-1087 SASAINR
+1087 
-1094 KMDRI
+1094 
-1099 NKIASAGK
+1099 
-1107 GVGGFSGAGQSASP
+1107 
-1121 EEPLYAQVAK
+1121 
-1131 KVRAKIDQLNESA
+1131 
-1144 SAINRKIDRINK
+1144 
-1156 IASAGKGVGG
+1156 
-1166 FRGAGQSASPEE
+1166 
-1178 PIYAQVAKKVSAKI
+1178 
-1192 DQLNESASAI
+1192 
-1202 NRKMDR
+1202 
-1208 INKIASAGKGVGGFS
+1208 
-1223 GAGQSASPE
+1223 
-1232 EPLYAQ
+1232 
-1238 VAKKVSA
+1238 
-1245 KIDQLNESASAINRK
+1245 
-1260 IDRINKIASAGK
+1260 
-1272 GVGGFSGAGQSASPE
+1272 
-1287 EPLYAQVAKKVRA
+1287 
-1300 KIDQLNESASAIN
+1300 
-1313 RKMDRIN
+1313 
-1320 KIASAGKGVGGFRG
+1320 
-1334 AGQSASPEE
+1334 
-1343 PLYAQVAKKVS
+1343 
-1354 AKIDQL
+1354 
-1360 NESASA
+1360 
-1366 INRKIDRINKIA
+1366 
-1378 SAGKGV
+1378 
-1384 GGFRGAGQS
+1384 
-1393 ASPEEPLYAQVAK
+1393 
-1406 KVRAKIDQLNESAS
+1406 
-1420 AINRKIDRINKI
+1420 
-1432 ASAGKG
+1432 
-1438 VGGFRGAGQSASP
+1438 
-1451 EEPLYAQVAKK
+1451 
-1462 VRAKIDQLNE
+1462 
-1472 SASAINRKID
+1472 
-1482 RINKIA
+1482 
-1488 SAGKGVGGFSGAG
+1488 
-1501 QSASPEEPLYA
+1501 
-1512 QVAKKVRAK
+1512 
-1521 IDQLNESASAINR
+1521 
-1534 KMDRINKI
+1534 
-1542 ASAGKGVGGF
+1542 
-1552 RGAGQSASPEEPL
+1552 
-1565 YAQVAKKVSAKIDQ
+1565 
-1579 LNESASAI
+1579 
-1587 NRKMD
+1587 
-1592 RINKIASAG
+1592 
-1601 KGVGGFRGAGQSA
+1601 
-1614 SPEEPIYA
+1614 
-1622 QVAKKVSAKIDQ
+1622 
-1634 LNESASAINRKM
+1634 
-1646 DRINKIAS
+1646 
-1654 AGKGVGG
+1654 
-1661 FRGAGQSASP
+1661 
-1671 EEPLYAQVAKKVS
+1671 
-1684 AKIDQLNESA
+1684 
-1694 SAINRKIDR
+1694 
-1703 INKIASAGKGVGGF
+1703 
-1717 SGAGQSASP
+1717 
-1726 EEPIYAQVAKKV
+1726 
-1738 SAKIDQLNESASAI
+1738 
-1752 NRKIDRINKIASAG
+1752 
-1766 KGVGGFS
+1766 
-1773 GAGQSASPEPI
+1773 SASPEPI

-1796 GFSLRRSAAVNDL
+1796 GFPLRRSAGVNDL

-1818 ELTRRIGDLNQAVSE
+1818 ELTSRIGDLNQAVSE
-1833 AKAGHFDKL
+1833 AKTGHFGKL

-1852 TKKNALKLWVESAK
+1852 TKKNAVNLWVESAK
-1866 QVPTGLQAKLDNYA
+1866 QVPTSLQAKLDNYA
-1880 TNSHTRINSNVQSG
+1880 TNSHTRINSNVKNG
-1894 TINEKATGMLTQK
+1894 GINEKATGMLTQK

-1922 NVGSAHL
+1922 NVGSIPL
-1929 SEYDKIGFNQKNMK
+1929 SDYDKIGFNQKNMK

-1970 TNTFSTGSYSLMKAN
+1970 TNTFSQGSYNLMKAN

-1990 KNTTKGGFQ
+1990 KNTNTKGGFQ

>member
-10 TTPDQTL
+10 TTPDQTP

-29 NLQAAFIKVDN
+29 NLQVAFIKVDN

-71 EEYANKAIKNPTKK
+71 EEYANKAIKNPAKK

-150 IIQPPISDDKEKA
+150 VIQPPISDDKEKA

-178 GNQIRSDEKFMGVF
+178 GNQIRSDQKFMGVF
-192 DEFLKARQEA
+192 DESLKARQEA
-202 EKNAEPTGG
+202 EKNAEPAGG

-244 NIATTTTDIQGLPP
+244 NLATTTTDIQGLPS

-270 SKFTLGDME
+270 SKFTLGDVE

-312 HSGIEPEKV
+312 HSNTEPEKV

-354 INAHLNNGSGLV
+354 INAHLNNGSGLI

-374 KNPSFYLYKQD
+374 KNPSFYLYKED
-385 QLTGLKQALS
+385 QLTGLKQAMS

-403 DFMEFLAQ
+403 DFMEFLAK

-419 SEKEKEKFQTEIGNF
+419 SEKEKEKFQTEIENF

-440 YLDALGSD
+440 YLDALGND

-500 YDGVMFVDYSNF
+500 YDGVMFVNYSNF
-512 KYTNVSK
+512 KYTNASK
-519 SPDKGLGATNGV
+519 SPDKGVGATNGV

-536 NFSKVAVFNLPNL
+536 NLSKVAVFNLPNL
-549 NNLAITNYIRR
+549 NNLAITSYIRR

-582 FLNSNKELV
+582 FLNSNKEMV
-591 GKVSNFNKAV
+591 GKVSNFNQAV

-627 ESLEKEV
+627 EHLEKEV

-664 INKEASKEARAAA
+664 INKEASKEARVAA
-677 FDPNLKGVRS
+677 FDPNLKGIRS

-727 LKDSVKDLGIN
+727 LKDSVKDLDIN

-783 QKITDKVDNLNQAVS
+783 QKITDKVDNLNQAVL
-798 ETKLTGNFSKVEQAL
+798 ETKSTGDFSKVEQAL
-813 AELKNLSL
+813 AELKSLSL
-821 DLGKNSD
+821 DQKNESFNVGKNSD
-828 LQFVRDGVRGTLVG
+828 LQSVRDSVRGALVG
-842 NGLSKTEATTL
+842 NGLSKTEATKL
-853 TKNFSDIRKELS
+853 SKNFSGIRKELS
-865 EKLFGKSNNNNNGL
+865 EKLFGKSNNNSNGL
-879 KNNEEPIYA
+879 KNNTEPIYAQVNKKKTGQVASPEEPIYA

-893 KAGQATSPE
+893 KTGQA
-902 EPIYAQVARKMSVKI
+902 
-917 DQLNEAASAINRKID
+917 
-932 RINKIA
+932 
-938 SAGKGVGGFS
+938 
-948 GAGQSASPEEPIY
+948 ASPEEPIY

-969 AKIDQLNES
+969 AKIDQLNEATS
-978 ASAINR
+978 KINAR
-984 KIDRIN
+984 IDRIN

-1006 QSASPEEPI
+1006 RSA
-1015 YAQVAKKVRAKI
+1015 
-1027 DQLNESAS
+1027 N
-1035 AINRKMD
+1035 
-1042 RINKIASAG
+1042 
-1051 KGVGGFRGAGQ
+1051 
-1062 SASPEEPIYA
+1062 
-1072 QVAKKVRAKIDQLNE
+1072 
-1087 SASAINR
+1087 
-1094 KMDRI
+1094 
-1099 NKIASAGK
+1099 
-1107 GVGGFSGAGQSASP
+1107 
-1121 EEPLYAQVAK
+1121 
-1131 KVRAKIDQLNESA
+1131 
-1144 SAINRKIDRINK
+1144 
-1156 IASAGKGVGG
+1156 
-1166 FRGAGQSASPEE
+1166 
-1178 PIYAQVAKKVSAKI
+1178 
-1192 DQLNESASAI
+1192 
-1202 NRKMDR
+1202 
-1208 INKIASAGKGVGGFS
+1208 
-1223 GAGQSASPE
+1223 
-1232 EPLYAQ
+1232 
-1238 VAKKVSA
+1238 
-1245 KIDQLNESASAINRK
+1245 
-1260 IDRINKIASAGK
+1260 
-1272 GVGGFSGAGQSASPE
+1272 
-1287 EPLYAQVAKKVRA
+1287 
-1300 KIDQLNESASAIN
+1300 
-1313 RKMDRIN
+1313 
-1320 KIASAGKGVGGFRG
+1320 
-1334 AGQSASPEE
+1334 
-1343 PLYAQVAKKVS
+1343 
-1354 AKIDQL
+1354 
-1360 NESASA
+1360 
-1366 INRKIDRINKIA
+1366 
-1378 SAGKGV
+1378 
-1384 GGFRGAGQS
+1384 
-1393 ASPEEPLYAQVAK
+1393 
-1406 KVRAKIDQLNESAS
+1406 
-1420 AINRKIDRINKI
+1420 
-1432 ASAGKG
+1432 
-1438 VGGFRGAGQSASP
+1438 
-1451 EEPLYAQVAKK
+1451 
-1462 VRAKIDQLNE
+1462 
-1472 SASAINRKID
+1472 
-1482 RINKIA
+1482 
-1488 SAGKGVGGFSGAG
+1488 
-1501 QSASPEEPLYA
+1501 
-1512 QVAKKVRAK
+1512 
-1521 IDQLNESASAINR
+1521 
-1534 KMDRINKI
+1534 
-1542 ASAGKGVGGF
+1542 
-1552 RGAGQSASPEEPL
+1552 
-1565 YAQVAKKVSAKIDQ
+1565 
-1579 LNESASAI
+1579 
-1587 NRKMD
+1587 
-1592 RINKIASAG
+1592 
-1601 KGVGGFRGAGQSA
+1601 
-1614 SPEEPIYA
+1614 
-1622 QVAKKVSAKIDQ
+1622 
-1634 LNESASAINRKM
+1634 
-1646 DRINKIAS
+1646 
-1654 AGKGVGG
+1654 
-1661 FRGAGQSASP
+1661 
-1671 EEPLYAQVAKKVS
+1671 
-1684 AKIDQLNESA
+1684 
-1694 SAINRKIDR
+1694 
-1703 INKIASAGKGVGGF
+1703 
-1717 SGAGQSASP
+1717 
-1726 EEPIYAQVAKKV
+1726 
-1738 SAKIDQLNESASAI
+1738 
-1752 NRKIDRINKIASAG
+1752 
-1766 KGVGGFS
+1766 
-1773 GAGQSASPEPI
+1773 PEPI
-1784 YATIDFDEANQA
+1784 YATIDFDDANQA
-1796 GFSLRRSAAVNDL
+1796 GFPLRRYAGVNDL

-1833 AKAGHFDKL
+1833 AKTGHFGNL

-1852 TKKNALKLWVESAK
+1852 TKKNALKLWVENAK
-1866 QVPTGLQAKLDNYA
+1866 QVPTSLQAKLDNYA

-1894 TINEKATGMLTQK
+1894 TINEKAIGMLTQK

-1970 TNTFSTGSYSLMKAN
+1970 TNTFSTGSYSLVKAN

-1990 KNTTKGGFQ
+1990 KNTTKSGFQ

>member
-1 MTNETIDQT
+1 MTNETIDQI

-17 NQTDFVP
+17 NPTDFVP

-29 NLQAAFIKVDN
+29 NLQVAFLKVDS

-128 WVSLQKDPSK
+128 WVSLQKDPSE

-143 IQNFMEN
+143 IRNFMEN

-192 DEFLKARQEA
+192 DESLKARQEA
-202 EKNAEPTGG
+202 EKNGEPAGE

-217 LSFVFNKKQSSDLK
+217 LSFVFSKKQSSDLK

-288 KDPNYKFNQLL
+288 IDPNYKFNQLL

-312 HSGIEPEKV
+312 HNGIEPEKV

-342 YKNQQGSNVATL
+342 YKDQQGNNVATL
-354 INAHLNNGSGLV
+354 INAHLNNGSGLI

-411 NNAKLDNL
+411 NNARLDSL
-419 SEKEKEKFQTEIGNF
+419 SEKEKEKFQNEIEYF

-440 YLDALGSD
+440 YLDALRND

-463 VTEFGNGEVSY
+463 VTEFGNGELSY

-494 LQGSLK
+494 LQGNLK
-500 YDGVMFVDYSNF
+500 YDGVMFVNYSNF
-512 KYTNVSK
+512 KYTNASK
-519 SPDKGLGATNGV
+519 SPDKGVGATNGV

-536 NFSKVAVFNLPNL
+536 NLSKVAVFNLPNL

-560 DLEDKLWAKGLS
+560 DLEDKLLAKGLS

-612 VKKAQKDLEKSLRKR
+612 VKKAQKDLEKSIRKR
-627 ESLEKEV
+627 EHLEKEV

-664 INKEASKEARAAA
+664 INQEASKEARAAA
-677 FDPNLKGVRS
+677 FDPNLKGIRS

-701 DFGKSFDELKNGKN
+701 DFNKSFDELKNGN
-715 NDFSKA
+715 NKDFSKA
-721 EETLKA
+721 EETLKT
-727 LKDSVKDLGIN
+727 LKDSMKDLGID

-775 SIKDVIIN
+775 SIKDVSIN

-798 ETKLTGNFSKVEQAL
+798 EAKLTGNFSKVEQAL
-813 AELKNLSL
+813 AELKNLSI
-821 DLGKNSD
+821 GKNSD
-828 LQFVRDGVRGTLVG
+828 LQSVRDSVRGTLVG
-842 NGLSKTEATTL
+842 NGLSKAEATKL
-853 TKNFSDIRKELS
+853 SKNFSDIRKELS
-865 EKLFGKSNNNNNGL
+865 EKLFGKSNSNGL
-879 KNNEEPIYA
+879 KNEPIYAQVNKKKAGQAASPEEPIYA

-893 KAGQATSPE
+893 KAGQA
-902 EPIYAQVARKMSVKI
+902 
-917 DQLNEAASAINRKID
+917 
-932 RINKIA
+932 
-938 SAGKGVGGFS
+938 
-948 GAGQSASPEEPIY
+948 ASPEEPIY
-961 AQVAKKVS
+961 AQVAKKVNARIDRLNKIAS
-969 AKIDQLNES
+969 TINGKIDQLN
-978 ASAINR
+978 R
-984 KIDRIN
+984 T
-990 KIASAGKGVG
+990 
-1000 GFSGAG
+1000 
-1006 QSASPEEPI
+1006 
-1015 YAQVAKKVRAKI
+1015 
-1027 DQLNESAS
+1027 
-1035 AINRKMD
+1035 
-1042 RINKIASAG
+1042 
-1051 KGVGGFRGAGQ
+1051 
-1062 SASPEEPIYA
+1062 
-1072 QVAKKVRAKIDQLNE
+1072 
-1087 SASAINR
+1087 
-1094 KMDRI
+1094 
-1099 NKIASAGK
+1099 
-1107 GVGGFSGAGQSASP
+1107 
-1121 EEPLYAQVAK
+1121 
-1131 KVRAKIDQLNESA
+1131 
-1144 SAINRKIDRINK
+1144 
-1156 IASAGKGVGG
+1156 
-1166 FRGAGQSASPEE
+1166 
-1178 PIYAQVAKKVSAKI
+1178 
-1192 DQLNESASAI
+1192 
-1202 NRKMDR
+1202 
-1208 INKIASAGKGVGGFS
+1208 
-1223 GAGQSASPE
+1223 
-1232 EPLYAQ
+1232 
-1238 VAKKVSA
+1238 
-1245 KIDQLNESASAINRK
+1245 
-1260 IDRINKIASAGK
+1260 
-1272 GVGGFSGAGQSASPE
+1272 
-1287 EPLYAQVAKKVRA
+1287 
-1300 KIDQLNESASAIN
+1300 
-1313 RKMDRIN
+1313 
-1320 KIASAGKGVGGFRG
+1320 
-1334 AGQSASPEE
+1334 
-1343 PLYAQVAKKVS
+1343 
-1354 AKIDQL
+1354 
-1360 NESASA
+1360 
-1366 INRKIDRINKIA
+1366 
-1378 SAGKGV
+1378 
-1384 GGFRGAGQS
+1384 
-1393 ASPEEPLYAQVAK
+1393 
-1406 KVRAKIDQLNESAS
+1406 
-1420 AINRKIDRINKI
+1420 
-1432 ASAGKG
+1432 
-1438 VGGFRGAGQSASP
+1438 
-1451 EEPLYAQVAKK
+1451 
-1462 VRAKIDQLNE
+1462 
-1472 SASAINRKID
+1472 
-1482 RINKIA
+1482 
-1488 SAGKGVGGFSGAG
+1488 
-1501 QSASPEEPLYA
+1501 
-1512 QVAKKVRAK
+1512 
-1521 IDQLNESASAINR
+1521 
-1534 KMDRINKI
+1534 
-1542 ASAGKGVGGF
+1542 
-1552 RGAGQSASPEEPL
+1552 
-1565 YAQVAKKVSAKIDQ
+1565 
-1579 LNESASAI
+1579 
-1587 NRKMD
+1587 
-1592 RINKIASAG
+1592 
-1601 KGVGGFRGAGQSA
+1601 
-1614 SPEEPIYA
+1614 
-1622 QVAKKVSAKIDQ
+1622 
-1634 LNESASAINRKM
+1634 
-1646 DRINKIAS
+1646 
-1654 AGKGVGG
+1654 
-1661 FRGAGQSASP
+1661 
-1671 EEPLYAQVAKKVS
+1671 
-1684 AKIDQLNESA
+1684 
-1694 SAINRKIDR
+1694 
-1703 INKIASAGKGVGGF
+1703 
-1717 SGAGQSASP
+1717 
-1726 EEPIYAQVAKKV
+1726 
-1738 SAKIDQLNESASAI
+1738 
-1752 NRKIDRINKIASAG
+1752 ASAG

-1796 GFSLRRSAAVNDL
+1796 GFPLRRSAAVNDL
-1809 SKVGLSREQ
+1809 SKVGLSREE

-1833 AKAGHFDKL
+1833 AKTGHFGKL

-1852 TKKNALKLWVESAK
+1852 TKKNAVKLWVESAK
-1866 QVPTGLQAKLDNYA
+1866 QVPTSLQAKLDNYA
-1880 TNSHTRINSNVQSG
+1880 TNSHTHINSNVKNG
-1894 TINEKATGMLTQK
+1894 AVNEKATGMLTQK
-1907 NPEWLKLVNDKIVAH
+1907 NLEWLKLVNDKIVAH
-1922 NVGSAHL
+1922 NVGSIPL
-1929 SEYDKIGFNQKNMK
+1929 SDYDKIGFNQKNMK

-1970 TNTFSTGSYSLMKAN
+1970 TNTFSQGSYNLMKAN
-1985 VEHGV
+1985 AELGV
-1990 KNTTKGGFQ
+1990 KNINTKSGFQ

>member
-17 NQTDFVP
+17 NPTDFVP

-29 NLQAAFIKVDN
+29 NLQVAFLKVDN
-40 AVASFD
+40 AVASYD

-71 EEYANKAIKNPTKK
+71 EEYSNKAIKNPTKK

-97 DLINKDNLIAV
+97 DLINKDDLIAV

-115 KKFGDQRYQIFTS
+115 KKFGDQRYQMFTS

-138 INTQQ
+138 INTQT
-143 IQNFMEN
+143 IRNFMEN

-178 GNQIRSDEKFMGVF
+178 GNQIRSDQKFMGVF
-192 DEFLKARQEA
+192 DESLKERQEA
-202 EKNAEPTGG
+202 EKNAEPAG

-244 NIATTTTDIQGLPP
+244 NLATTTTDIQGLPP

-305 SSVLMGS
+305 SSVLMGG
-312 HSGIEPEKV
+312 HSSIEPEKV

-342 YKNQQGSNVATL
+342 YKDQQGSNVATL
-354 INAHLNNGSGLV
+354 INAHLNNGSGLI

-374 KNPSFYLYKQD
+374 KNPSFYLYKED

-403 DFMEFLAQ
+403 DFMEFLAK

-419 SEKEKEKFQTEIGNF
+419 SEKEKEKFQTEIEYF

-440 YLDALGSD
+440 YLDALGND

-479 GKKQDKALDGETKTT
+479 GKKQDKALDGEVKTT

-500 YDGVMFVDYSNF
+500 YDGMMFVDYSNF
-512 KYTNVSK
+512 KYTNASK
-519 SPDKGLGATNGV
+519 SPDKGVSATNGV

-582 FLNSNKELV
+582 FLNSNKEMV

-627 ESLEKEV
+627 EHLEKEV

-677 FDPNLKGVRS
+677 FDPNLKGIRS

-783 QKITDKVDNLNQAVS
+783 QKITDKVENLNQAVS
-798 ETKLTGNFSKVEQAL
+798 ETKLTGDFSKVEQAL

-821 DLGKNSD
+821 DQKNESFNVGKNSD
-828 LQFVRDGVRGTLVG
+828 LQFVRDSVRGTLVG
-842 NGLSKTEATTL
+842 NGLSKTEATKL
-853 TKNFSDIRKELS
+853 SKNFSDIRKELS
-865 EKLFGKSNNNNNGL
+865 EKLFGKSNSNGL

-893 KAGQATSPE
+893 KAGQAASPE
-902 EPIYAQVARKMSVKI
+902 EPIYAQVAKKVSAKI
-917 DQLNEAASAINRKID
+917 DQLNEATSAINRKID

-948 GAGQSASPEEPIY
+948 GAGRSA
-961 AQVAKKVS
+961 
-969 AKIDQLNES
+969 N
-978 ASAINR
+978 
-984 KIDRIN
+984 
-990 KIASAGKGVG
+990 
-1000 GFSGAG
+1000 
-1006 QSASPEEPI
+1006 
-1015 YAQVAKKVRAKI
+1015 
-1027 DQLNESAS
+1027 
-1035 AINRKMD
+1035 
-1042 RINKIASAG
+1042 
-1051 KGVGGFRGAGQ
+1051 
-1062 SASPEEPIYA
+1062 
-1072 QVAKKVRAKIDQLNE
+1072 
-1087 SASAINR
+1087 
-1094 KMDRI
+1094 
-1099 NKIASAGK
+1099 
-1107 GVGGFSGAGQSASP
+1107 
-1121 EEPLYAQVAK
+1121 
-1131 KVRAKIDQLNESA
+1131 
-1144 SAINRKIDRINK
+1144 
-1156 IASAGKGVGG
+1156 
-1166 FRGAGQSASPEE
+1166 
-1178 PIYAQVAKKVSAKI
+1178 
-1192 DQLNESASAI
+1192 
-1202 NRKMDR
+1202 
-1208 INKIASAGKGVGGFS
+1208 
-1223 GAGQSASPE
+1223 
-1232 EPLYAQ
+1232 
-1238 VAKKVSA
+1238 
-1245 KIDQLNESASAINRK
+1245 
-1260 IDRINKIASAGK
+1260 
-1272 GVGGFSGAGQSASPE
+1272 
-1287 EPLYAQVAKKVRA
+1287 
-1300 KIDQLNESASAIN
+1300 
-1313 RKMDRIN
+1313 
-1320 KIASAGKGVGGFRG
+1320 
-1334 AGQSASPEE
+1334 
-1343 PLYAQVAKKVS
+1343 
-1354 AKIDQL
+1354 
-1360 NESASA
+1360 
-1366 INRKIDRINKIA
+1366 
-1378 SAGKGV
+1378 
-1384 GGFRGAGQS
+1384 
-1393 ASPEEPLYAQVAK
+1393 
-1406 KVRAKIDQLNESAS
+1406 
-1420 AINRKIDRINKI
+1420 
-1432 ASAGKG
+1432 
-1438 VGGFRGAGQSASP
+1438 
-1451 EEPLYAQVAKK
+1451 
-1462 VRAKIDQLNE
+1462 
-1472 SASAINRKID
+1472 
-1482 RINKIA
+1482 
-1488 SAGKGVGGFSGAG
+1488 
-1501 QSASPEEPLYA
+1501 
-1512 QVAKKVRAK
+1512 
-1521 IDQLNESASAINR
+1521 
-1534 KMDRINKI
+1534 
-1542 ASAGKGVGGF
+1542 
-1552 RGAGQSASPEEPL
+1552 
-1565 YAQVAKKVSAKIDQ
+1565 
-1579 LNESASAI
+1579 
-1587 NRKMD
+1587 
-1592 RINKIASAG
+1592 
-1601 KGVGGFRGAGQSA
+1601 
-1614 SPEEPIYA
+1614 
-1622 QVAKKVSAKIDQ
+1622 
-1634 LNESASAINRKM
+1634 
-1646 DRINKIAS
+1646 
-1654 AGKGVGG
+1654 
-1661 FRGAGQSASP
+1661 
-1671 EEPLYAQVAKKVS
+1671 
-1684 AKIDQLNESA
+1684 
-1694 SAINRKIDR
+1694 
-1703 INKIASAGKGVGGF
+1703 
-1717 SGAGQSASP
+1717 
-1726 EEPIYAQVAKKV
+1726 
-1738 SAKIDQLNESASAI
+1738 
-1752 NRKIDRINKIASAG
+1752 
-1766 KGVGGFS
+1766 
-1773 GAGQSASPEPI
+1773 PEPI

-1796 GFSLRRSAAVNDL
+1796 GFPLRRSAAVNDL

-1833 AKAGHFDKL
+1833 AKIGHFGNL

-1866 QVPTGLQAKLDNYA
+1866 QVPTSLQAKLDNYA
-1880 TNSHTRINSNVQSG
+1880 TNSHTRINSNIQHG

-1922 NVGSAHL
+1922 NVGSIPL
-1929 SEYDKIGFNQKNMK
+1929 SDYDKIGFNQKNMK

-1970 TNTFSTGSYSLMKAN
+1970 TNTFSTGAYSLAKAN
-1985 VEHGV
+1985 AELGV
-1990 KNTTKGGFQ
+1990 KNINTKSGFQ

>member
-17 NQTDFVP
+17 NPTDFVP

-29 NLQAAFIKVDN
+29 NLQVAFLKVDN
-40 AVASFD
+40 AVASYD

-71 EEYANKAIKNPTKK
+71 EEYANKAIKNPAKK

-178 GNQIRSDEKFMGVF
+178 GNQIRSDQKFMGVF
-192 DEFLKARQEA
+192 DESLKERQEA
-202 EKNAEPTGG
+202 EKNAEPAG

-244 NIATTTTDIQGLPP
+244 NLATTTTDIQGLPP

-288 KDPNYKFNQLL
+288 NDPNYKFNQLL

-312 HSGIEPEKV
+312 HNGIEPEKV

-342 YKNQQGSNVATL
+342 YKDQQGNNVATL
-354 INAHLNNGSGLV
+354 INAHLNNGSGLI
-366 IAGNENGI
+366 IAGNEDGI
-374 KNPSFYLYKQD
+374 KNPSFYLYKED
-385 QLTGLKQALS
+385 QLTGLKQAMS

-403 DFMEFLAQ
+403 DFMEFLAR

-419 SEKEKEKFQTEIGNF
+419 SEKEKEKFQTEIENF

-440 YLDALGSD
+440 YLDALGND
-448 HIAFV
+448 HVAFV
-453 SKKDPKHLAL
+453 SKKDNKHLAL

-479 GKKQDKALDGETKTT
+479 GKKQDKALDGEVKTT

-512 KYTNVSK
+512 KYTNASK
-519 SPDKGLGATNGV
+519 SPDKGVGATNGV

-560 DLEDKLWAKGLS
+560 DLEDKLLAKGLS

-582 FLNSNKELV
+582 FLNSNKEMV

-627 ESLEKEV
+627 EHLEKEV

-757 GKNKDFSK
+757 GKNSDFSK

-798 ETKLTGNFSKVEQAL
+798 ETKLTGDFSKVEQAL

-821 DLGKNSD
+821 DQKNESFNVGKNSD
-828 LQFVRDGVRGTLVG
+828 LQFVRDSVRGTLVG
-842 NGLSKTEATTL
+842 NGLSKTEATKL
-853 TKNFSDIRKELS
+853 SKNFSDIRKELS
-865 EKLFGKSNNNNNGL
+865 EKLFGKSNSNGL
-879 KNNEEPIYA
+879 KNNEEPIYAQVNKKKTGQAASPEEPIYA

-902 EPIYAQVARKMSVKI
+902 ELIYTQVAKKVNARIDRLNKI
-917 DQLNEAASAINRKID
+917 ASTINAKVDQLNKT
-932 RINKIA
+932 A
-938 SAGKGVGGFS
+938 SAGKGVGDFS
-948 GAGQSASPEEPIY
+948 GAG
-961 AQVAKKVS
+961 
-969 AKIDQLNES
+969 
-978 ASAINR
+978 R
-984 KIDRIN
+984 
-990 KIASAGKGVG
+990 
-1000 GFSGAG
+1000 
-1006 QSASPEEPI
+1006 
-1015 YAQVAKKVRAKI
+1015 
-1027 DQLNESAS
+1027 
-1035 AINRKMD
+1035 
-1042 RINKIASAG
+1042 
-1051 KGVGGFRGAGQ
+1051 
-1062 SASPEEPIYA
+1062 
-1072 QVAKKVRAKIDQLNE
+1072 
-1087 SASAINR
+1087 
-1094 KMDRI
+1094 
-1099 NKIASAGK
+1099 
-1107 GVGGFSGAGQSASP
+1107 
-1121 EEPLYAQVAK
+1121 
-1131 KVRAKIDQLNESA
+1131 
-1144 SAINRKIDRINK
+1144 
-1156 IASAGKGVGG
+1156 
-1166 FRGAGQSASPEE
+1166 
-1178 PIYAQVAKKVSAKI
+1178 
-1192 DQLNESASAI
+1192 
-1202 NRKMDR
+1202 
-1208 INKIASAGKGVGGFS
+1208 
-1223 GAGQSASPE
+1223 
-1232 EPLYAQ
+1232 
-1238 VAKKVSA
+1238 
-1245 KIDQLNESASAINRK
+1245 
-1260 IDRINKIASAGK
+1260 
-1272 GVGGFSGAGQSASPE
+1272 
-1287 EPLYAQVAKKVRA
+1287 
-1300 KIDQLNESASAIN
+1300 
-1313 RKMDRIN
+1313 
-1320 KIASAGKGVGGFRG
+1320 
-1334 AGQSASPEE
+1334 
-1343 PLYAQVAKKVS
+1343 
-1354 AKIDQL
+1354 
-1360 NESASA
+1360 
-1366 INRKIDRINKIA
+1366 
-1378 SAGKGV
+1378 
-1384 GGFRGAGQS
+1384 
-1393 ASPEEPLYAQVAK
+1393 
-1406 KVRAKIDQLNESAS
+1406 
-1420 AINRKIDRINKI
+1420 
-1432 ASAGKG
+1432 
-1438 VGGFRGAGQSASP
+1438 
-1451 EEPLYAQVAKK
+1451 
-1462 VRAKIDQLNE
+1462 
-1472 SASAINRKID
+1472 
-1482 RINKIA
+1482 
-1488 SAGKGVGGFSGAG
+1488 
-1501 QSASPEEPLYA
+1501 
-1512 QVAKKVRAK
+1512 
-1521 IDQLNESASAINR
+1521 
-1534 KMDRINKI
+1534 
-1542 ASAGKGVGGF
+1542 
-1552 RGAGQSASPEEPL
+1552 
-1565 YAQVAKKVSAKIDQ
+1565 
-1579 LNESASAI
+1579 
-1587 NRKMD
+1587 
-1592 RINKIASAG
+1592 
-1601 KGVGGFRGAGQSA
+1601 
-1614 SPEEPIYA
+1614 
-1622 QVAKKVSAKIDQ
+1622 
-1634 LNESASAINRKM
+1634 
-1646 DRINKIAS
+1646 
-1654 AGKGVGG
+1654 
-1661 FRGAGQSASP
+1661 
-1671 EEPLYAQVAKKVS
+1671 
-1684 AKIDQLNESA
+1684 
-1694 SAINRKIDR
+1694 
-1703 INKIASAGKGVGGF
+1703 
-1717 SGAGQSASP
+1717 
-1726 EEPIYAQVAKKV
+1726 
-1738 SAKIDQLNESASAI
+1738 
-1752 NRKIDRINKIASAG
+1752 
-1766 KGVGGFS
+1766 
-1773 GAGQSASPEPI
+1773 SASPEPI

-1796 GFSLRRSAAVNDL
+1796 GFPLKRYAGVNDL

-1818 ELTRRIGDLNQAVSE
+1818 ELTHRIGDLNQAVSE
-1833 AKAGHFDKL
+1833 AKTGHFGNL

-1852 TKKNALKLWVESAK
+1852 TKKNALKLWAESAK

-1880 TNSHTRINSNVQSG
+1880 TNSHTRINSNVQKG
-1894 TINEKATGMLTQK
+1894 TINERATGMLTQK

-1922 NVGSAHL
+1922 NVGSAPL
-1929 SEYDKIGFNQKNMK
+1929 SDYDKIGFNQKNMK
-1943 DYSDSFKFSTK
+1943 GYSDSFKFSTK

-1959 KDIKSSFVQFL
+1959 KDIKSNFVQFL
-1970 TNTFSTGSYSLMKAN
+1970 TNAFSQGSYNLMKAN
-1985 VEHGV
+1985 AELGV
-1990 KNTTKGGFQ
+1990 KNINTKSGFQ

>member
-17 NQTDFVP
+17 NPTDFVP

-29 NLQAAFIKVDN
+29 NLQVAFLKIDN

-46 PDQKPIVDKNDRDN
+46 PDQKPIVDKNDKDN

-71 EEYANKAIKNPTKK
+71 EECANKAIKNPAKK

-108 DSSVDSF
+108 DSSVNSF

-192 DEFLKARQEA
+192 DESLKERQEA
-202 EKNAEPTGG
+202 EKNEEPAGG

-288 KDPNYKFNQLL
+288 IDPNYKFNQLL

-305 SSVLMGS
+305 SSVLMGG
-312 HSGIEPEKV
+312 HSNIEPEKV

-342 YKNQQGSNVATL
+342 YKDQQGSNVATL
-354 INAHLNNGSGLV
+354 INAHLNNGSGLI

-374 KNPSFYLYKQD
+374 KNPSFYLYKED
-385 QLTGLKQALS
+385 QLTGLKQAMS

-403 DFMEFLAQ
+403 DFMEFLAK

-419 SEKEKEKFQTEIGNF
+419 SEKEKEKFQNEVEDF

-440 YLDALGSD
+440 YLDALGND

-463 VTEFGNGEVSY
+463 VTEFGNGELSY

-479 GKKQDKALDGETKTT
+479 GKKQDKALDGEIKTT

-500 YDGVMFVDYSNF
+500 YDGVMFVNYSNF
-512 KYTNVSK
+512 KYTNASK
-519 SPDKGLGATNGV
+519 SPDKGVGATNGV

-560 DLEDKLWAKGLS
+560 DLEEKLWAKGLS
-572 PQEANKLIKD
+572 SQEANKLIKD

-591 GKVSNFNKAV
+591 GKVVNFNKAV

-612 VKKAQKDLEKSLRKR
+612 VKKAQKDLEKSIRKR
-627 ESLEKEV
+627 EHLEKEV

-664 INKEASKEARAAA
+664 INQEASKEARAAA
-677 FDPNLKGVRS
+677 FDPNLKGIRS

-701 DFGKSFDELKNGKN
+701 DFGKSFDEFKNGKN
-715 NDFSKA
+715 KDFSKA

-798 ETKLTGNFSKVEQAL
+798 EAKLTGDFSKVEQAL

-821 DLGKNSD
+821 DQKNESFNVGKNSD
-828 LQFVRDGVRGTLVG
+828 LQSVRDSVRGILVG
-842 NGLSKTEATTL
+842 NGLSKTEATKL
-853 TKNFSDIRKELS
+853 SKNFSDIRKELN
-865 EKLFGKSNNNNNGL
+865 EKLFGKSNSNGL

-893 KAGQATSPE
+893 KAGQATSLE
-902 EPIYAQVARKMSVKI
+902 EPIYTQVAKKVNARIDRLNKIASTINGKI
-917 DQLNEAASAINRKID
+917 DQLNRTASAN
-932 RINKIA
+932 
-938 SAGKGVGGFS
+938 KGVGDFS
-948 GAGQSASPEEPIY
+948 GAG
-961 AQVAKKVS
+961 
-969 AKIDQLNES
+969 
-978 ASAINR
+978 R
-984 KIDRIN
+984 
-990 KIASAGKGVG
+990 
-1000 GFSGAG
+1000 
-1006 QSASPEEPI
+1006 
-1015 YAQVAKKVRAKI
+1015 
-1027 DQLNESAS
+1027 
-1035 AINRKMD
+1035 
-1042 RINKIASAG
+1042 
-1051 KGVGGFRGAGQ
+1051 
-1062 SASPEEPIYA
+1062 
-1072 QVAKKVRAKIDQLNE
+1072 
-1087 SASAINR
+1087 
-1094 KMDRI
+1094 
-1099 NKIASAGK
+1099 
-1107 GVGGFSGAGQSASP
+1107 
-1121 EEPLYAQVAK
+1121 
-1131 KVRAKIDQLNESA
+1131 
-1144 SAINRKIDRINK
+1144 
-1156 IASAGKGVGG
+1156 
-1166 FRGAGQSASPEE
+1166 
-1178 PIYAQVAKKVSAKI
+1178 
-1192 DQLNESASAI
+1192 
-1202 NRKMDR
+1202 
-1208 INKIASAGKGVGGFS
+1208 
-1223 GAGQSASPE
+1223 
-1232 EPLYAQ
+1232 
-1238 VAKKVSA
+1238 
-1245 KIDQLNESASAINRK
+1245 
-1260 IDRINKIASAGK
+1260 
-1272 GVGGFSGAGQSASPE
+1272 
-1287 EPLYAQVAKKVRA
+1287 
-1300 KIDQLNESASAIN
+1300 
-1313 RKMDRIN
+1313 
-1320 KIASAGKGVGGFRG
+1320 
-1334 AGQSASPEE
+1334 
-1343 PLYAQVAKKVS
+1343 
-1354 AKIDQL
+1354 
-1360 NESASA
+1360 
-1366 INRKIDRINKIA
+1366 
-1378 SAGKGV
+1378 
-1384 GGFRGAGQS
+1384 
-1393 ASPEEPLYAQVAK
+1393 
-1406 KVRAKIDQLNESAS
+1406 
-1420 AINRKIDRINKI
+1420 
-1432 ASAGKG
+1432 
-1438 VGGFRGAGQSASP
+1438 
-1451 EEPLYAQVAKK
+1451 
-1462 VRAKIDQLNE
+1462 
-1472 SASAINRKID
+1472 
-1482 RINKIA
+1482 
-1488 SAGKGVGGFSGAG
+1488 
-1501 QSASPEEPLYA
+1501 
-1512 QVAKKVRAK
+1512 
-1521 IDQLNESASAINR
+1521 
-1534 KMDRINKI
+1534 
-1542 ASAGKGVGGF
+1542 
-1552 RGAGQSASPEEPL
+1552 
-1565 YAQVAKKVSAKIDQ
+1565 
-1579 LNESASAI
+1579 
-1587 NRKMD
+1587 
-1592 RINKIASAG
+1592 
-1601 KGVGGFRGAGQSA
+1601 
-1614 SPEEPIYA
+1614 
-1622 QVAKKVSAKIDQ
+1622 
-1634 LNESASAINRKM
+1634 
-1646 DRINKIAS
+1646 
-1654 AGKGVGG
+1654 
-1661 FRGAGQSASP
+1661 
-1671 EEPLYAQVAKKVS
+1671 
-1684 AKIDQLNESA
+1684 
-1694 SAINRKIDR
+1694 
-1703 INKIASAGKGVGGF
+1703 
-1717 SGAGQSASP
+1717 
-1726 EEPIYAQVAKKV
+1726 
-1738 SAKIDQLNESASAI
+1738 
-1752 NRKIDRINKIASAG
+1752 
-1766 KGVGGFS
+1766 
-1773 GAGQSASPEPI
+1773 SASPEPI
-1784 YATIDFDEANQA
+1784 YATIDFDETNQA
-1796 GFSLRRSAAVNDL
+1796 GFPLKRYAGVGDL

-1833 AKAGHFDKL
+1833 AKTGHFGKL
-1842 EQKIDELKDS
+1842 EQKIDKLKDS
-1852 TKKNALKLWVESAK
+1852 TKKNAVNLWAESAK

-1880 TNSHTRINSNVQSG
+1880 TNSHTRINSNVQHG
-1894 TINEKATGMLTQK
+1894 TINEKAIGMLTQK

-1922 NVGSAHL
+1922 NVGSIPL
-1929 SEYDKIGFNQKNMK
+1929 SDYDKIGFNQKNMK

-1970 TNTFSTGSYSLMKAN
+1970 TNTFSQGSYSLAKA
-1985 VEHGV
+1985 ELGV
-1990 KNTTKGGFQ
+1990 KNINTKSGFQ

>member
-10 TTPDQTL
+10 TTPDQS
-17 NQTDFVP
+17 QTDFVP

-29 NLQAAFIKVDN
+29 NLQVAFIKVDN

-71 EEYANKAIKNPTKK
+71 EEFANKAIKNPAKK

-108 DSSVDSF
+108 DSSVESF
-115 KKFGDQRYQIFTS
+115 RKFGDQRYQIFTS

-192 DEFLKARQEA
+192 DESLKARQEA
-202 EKNAEPTGG
+202 EKNAEPSGG

-231 ETLHQE
+231 ETLNQE

-244 NIATTTTDIQGLPP
+244 NLATTTTDIQGLPP

-270 SKFTLGDME
+270 FKFTLGDVE

-312 HSGIEPEKV
+312 HSNIEPEKV

-342 YKNQQGSNVATL
+342 YKDQQGNNVATL
-354 INAHLNNGSGLV
+354 INAHLHNGSGLV

-374 KNPSFYLYKQD
+374 KNPSFYLYKED
-385 QLTGLKQALS
+385 QLTGLKQAMS

-419 SEKEKEKFQTEIGNF
+419 SEKEKEKFQTEIENF

-440 YLDALGSD
+440 YLDALGND

-500 YDGVMFVDYSNF
+500 YDGVMFVNYSNF
-512 KYTNVSK
+512 KYTNASK
-519 SPDKGLGATNGV
+519 SPNKGVGATNGV

-560 DLEDKLWAKGLS
+560 DLEDKLLAKGLS
-572 PQEANKLIKD
+572 SQEANKLIKD
-582 FLNSNKELV
+582 FLNSNKEMV

-627 ESLEKEV
+627 EHLEKEV

-677 FDPNLKGVRS
+677 FDPNLKGIRS

-783 QKITDKVDNLNQAVS
+783 QKITDKVENLDQAVS
-798 ETKLTGNFSKVEQAL
+798 ETKLTGDFSKVEQAL
-813 AELKNLSL
+813 AELKSLSL

-828 LQFVRDGVRGTLVG
+828 LQKSVKNGVNGTLVG

-853 TKNFSDIRKELS
+853 TKNFSDIRKELN
-865 EKLFGKSNNNNNGL
+865 EKLFGNSNNNNNGL
-879 KNNEEPIYA
+879 KNEPIYA

-902 EPIYAQVARKMSVKI
+902 EPIYAQVAKKVSAKI
-917 DQLNEAASAINRKID
+917 DQLNEATSAINRKID

-948 GAGQSASPEEPIY
+948 GAG
-961 AQVAKKVS
+961 
-969 AKIDQLNES
+969 
-978 ASAINR
+978 R
-984 KIDRIN
+984 
-990 KIASAGKGVG
+990 
-1000 GFSGAG
+1000 
-1006 QSASPEEPI
+1006 
-1015 YAQVAKKVRAKI
+1015 
-1027 DQLNESAS
+1027 
-1035 AINRKMD
+1035 
-1042 RINKIASAG
+1042 
-1051 KGVGGFRGAGQ
+1051 
-1062 SASPEEPIYA
+1062 
-1072 QVAKKVRAKIDQLNE
+1072 
-1087 SASAINR
+1087 
-1094 KMDRI
+1094 
-1099 NKIASAGK
+1099 
-1107 GVGGFSGAGQSASP
+1107 
-1121 EEPLYAQVAK
+1121 
-1131 KVRAKIDQLNESA
+1131 
-1144 SAINRKIDRINK
+1144 
-1156 IASAGKGVGG
+1156 
-1166 FRGAGQSASPEE
+1166 
-1178 PIYAQVAKKVSAKI
+1178 
-1192 DQLNESASAI
+1192 
-1202 NRKMDR
+1202 
-1208 INKIASAGKGVGGFS
+1208 
-1223 GAGQSASPE
+1223 
-1232 EPLYAQ
+1232 
-1238 VAKKVSA
+1238 
-1245 KIDQLNESASAINRK
+1245 
-1260 IDRINKIASAGK
+1260 
-1272 GVGGFSGAGQSASPE
+1272 
-1287 EPLYAQVAKKVRA
+1287 
-1300 KIDQLNESASAIN
+1300 
-1313 RKMDRIN
+1313 
-1320 KIASAGKGVGGFRG
+1320 
-1334 AGQSASPEE
+1334 
-1343 PLYAQVAKKVS
+1343 
-1354 AKIDQL
+1354 
-1360 NESASA
+1360 
-1366 INRKIDRINKIA
+1366 
-1378 SAGKGV
+1378 
-1384 GGFRGAGQS
+1384 
-1393 ASPEEPLYAQVAK
+1393 
-1406 KVRAKIDQLNESAS
+1406 
-1420 AINRKIDRINKI
+1420 
-1432 ASAGKG
+1432 
-1438 VGGFRGAGQSASP
+1438 
-1451 EEPLYAQVAKK
+1451 
-1462 VRAKIDQLNE
+1462 
-1472 SASAINRKID
+1472 
-1482 RINKIA
+1482 
-1488 SAGKGVGGFSGAG
+1488 
-1501 QSASPEEPLYA
+1501 
-1512 QVAKKVRAK
+1512 
-1521 IDQLNESASAINR
+1521 
-1534 KMDRINKI
+1534 
-1542 ASAGKGVGGF
+1542 
-1552 RGAGQSASPEEPL
+1552 
-1565 YAQVAKKVSAKIDQ
+1565 
-1579 LNESASAI
+1579 
-1587 NRKMD
+1587 
-1592 RINKIASAG
+1592 
-1601 KGVGGFRGAGQSA
+1601 
-1614 SPEEPIYA
+1614 
-1622 QVAKKVSAKIDQ
+1622 
-1634 LNESASAINRKM
+1634 
-1646 DRINKIAS
+1646 
-1654 AGKGVGG
+1654 
-1661 FRGAGQSASP
+1661 
-1671 EEPLYAQVAKKVS
+1671 
-1684 AKIDQLNESA
+1684 
-1694 SAINRKIDR
+1694 
-1703 INKIASAGKGVGGF
+1703 
-1717 SGAGQSASP
+1717 
-1726 EEPIYAQVAKKV
+1726 
-1738 SAKIDQLNESASAI
+1738 
-1752 NRKIDRINKIASAG
+1752 
-1766 KGVGGFS
+1766 
-1773 GAGQSASPEPI
+1773 SASPEPI

-1796 GFSLRRSAAVNDL
+1796 GFPLRRSAPVNDL

-1833 AKAGHFDKL
+1833 AKTGHFDNL

-1852 TKKNALKLWVESAK
+1852 TKKNAVKLWVESAK

-1880 TNSHTRINSNVQSG
+1880 TNSHTRINSNVKDG

-1954 LNNAV
+1954 SNNAV

>member
-10 TTPDQTL
+10 TTP

-29 NLQAAFIKVDN
+29 NLQVAFLKVDS

-108 DSSVDSF
+108 DSSVESF
-115 KKFGDQRYQIFTS
+115 RKFGDQRYQIFTS

-143 IQNFMEN
+143 IRNFMEN
-150 IIQPPISDDKEKA
+150 VIQPPISDDKEKA

-192 DEFLKARQEA
+192 DESLKARQEA
-202 EKNAEPTGG
+202 EKNAEPAGG

-244 NIATTTTDIQGLPP
+244 NLATTTTDIQGLPP

-270 SKFTLGDME
+270 FKFTLGDME

-305 SSVLMGS
+305 SSVLMGG
-312 HSGIEPEKV
+312 HSNIEPEKV

-342 YKNQQGSNVATL
+342 YKNQQGNNVATL
-354 INAHLNNGSGLV
+354 INAHLNNGSGLI
-366 IAGNENGI
+366 IAGNEDGI
-374 KNPSFYLYKQD
+374 KNPSFYLYKED

-403 DFMEFLAQ
+403 DFMEFLVQ

-419 SEKEKEKFQTEIGNF
+419 SEKEKEKFQTEIENF

-440 YLDALGSD
+440 YLDALGND

-463 VTEFGNGEVSY
+463 VTEFGNGELSY

-494 LQGSLK
+494 LQGNLK

-512 KYTNVSK
+512 KYTNASK

-560 DLEDKLWAKGLS
+560 DLGDKLYAKGLS

-582 FLNSNKELV
+582 FLNSNKEMV
-591 GKVSNFNKAV
+591 GKVLNFNKAV

-627 ESLEKEV
+627 EHLEKEV

-664 INKEASKEARAAA
+664 INQEASKEARAAA

-813 AELKNLSL
+813 AELKSLSL

-828 LQFVRDGVRGTLVG
+828 LQKSVKNGVNGTLVG

-853 TKNFSDIRKELS
+853 TKNFSDIRKELN
-865 EKLFGKSNNNNNGL
+865 EKLFGNSNNNNNGL
-879 KNNEEPIYA
+879 KNEPIYA

-902 EPIYAQVARKMSVKI
+902 EPIYAQVAKKVSAKI
-917 DQLNEAASAINRKID
+917 DQLNEATSKINARID

-948 GAGQSASPEEPIY
+948 GAG
-961 AQVAKKVS
+961 
-969 AKIDQLNES
+969 
-978 ASAINR
+978 R
-984 KIDRIN
+984 
-990 KIASAGKGVG
+990 
-1000 GFSGAG
+1000 
-1006 QSASPEEPI
+1006 
-1015 YAQVAKKVRAKI
+1015 
-1027 DQLNESAS
+1027 
-1035 AINRKMD
+1035 
-1042 RINKIASAG
+1042 
-1051 KGVGGFRGAGQ
+1051 
-1062 SASPEEPIYA
+1062 
-1072 QVAKKVRAKIDQLNE
+1072 
-1087 SASAINR
+1087 
-1094 KMDRI
+1094 
-1099 NKIASAGK
+1099 
-1107 GVGGFSGAGQSASP
+1107 
-1121 EEPLYAQVAK
+1121 
-1131 KVRAKIDQLNESA
+1131 
-1144 SAINRKIDRINK
+1144 
-1156 IASAGKGVGG
+1156 
-1166 FRGAGQSASPEE
+1166 
-1178 PIYAQVAKKVSAKI
+1178 
-1192 DQLNESASAI
+1192 
-1202 NRKMDR
+1202 
-1208 INKIASAGKGVGGFS
+1208 
-1223 GAGQSASPE
+1223 
-1232 EPLYAQ
+1232 
-1238 VAKKVSA
+1238 
-1245 KIDQLNESASAINRK
+1245 
-1260 IDRINKIASAGK
+1260 
-1272 GVGGFSGAGQSASPE
+1272 
-1287 EPLYAQVAKKVRA
+1287 
-1300 KIDQLNESASAIN
+1300 
-1313 RKMDRIN
+1313 
-1320 KIASAGKGVGGFRG
+1320 
-1334 AGQSASPEE
+1334 
-1343 PLYAQVAKKVS
+1343 
-1354 AKIDQL
+1354 
-1360 NESASA
+1360 
-1366 INRKIDRINKIA
+1366 
-1378 SAGKGV
+1378 
-1384 GGFRGAGQS
+1384 
-1393 ASPEEPLYAQVAK
+1393 
-1406 KVRAKIDQLNESAS
+1406 
-1420 AINRKIDRINKI
+1420 
-1432 ASAGKG
+1432 
-1438 VGGFRGAGQSASP
+1438 
-1451 EEPLYAQVAKK
+1451 
-1462 VRAKIDQLNE
+1462 
-1472 SASAINRKID
+1472 
-1482 RINKIA
+1482 
-1488 SAGKGVGGFSGAG
+1488 
-1501 QSASPEEPLYA
+1501 
-1512 QVAKKVRAK
+1512 
-1521 IDQLNESASAINR
+1521 
-1534 KMDRINKI
+1534 
-1542 ASAGKGVGGF
+1542 
-1552 RGAGQSASPEEPL
+1552 
-1565 YAQVAKKVSAKIDQ
+1565 
-1579 LNESASAI
+1579 
-1587 NRKMD
+1587 
-1592 RINKIASAG
+1592 
-1601 KGVGGFRGAGQSA
+1601 
-1614 SPEEPIYA
+1614 
-1622 QVAKKVSAKIDQ
+1622 
-1634 LNESASAINRKM
+1634 
-1646 DRINKIAS
+1646 
-1654 AGKGVGG
+1654 
-1661 FRGAGQSASP
+1661 
-1671 EEPLYAQVAKKVS
+1671 
-1684 AKIDQLNESA
+1684 
-1694 SAINRKIDR
+1694 
-1703 INKIASAGKGVGGF
+1703 
-1717 SGAGQSASP
+1717 
-1726 EEPIYAQVAKKV
+1726 
-1738 SAKIDQLNESASAI
+1738 
-1752 NRKIDRINKIASAG
+1752 
-1766 KGVGGFS
+1766 
-1773 GAGQSASPEPI
+1773 SASPEPI

-1796 GFSLRRSAAVNDL
+1796 GFPLRRSAAVNDL

-1833 AKAGHFDKL
+1833 AKTGHFGNL

-1852 TKKNALKLWVESAK
+1852 TKKNALKLWVESTK

-1894 TINEKATGMLTQK
+1894 AINEKATGMLTQK

-1985 VEHGV
+1985 AEHGV
-1990 KNTTKGGFQ
+1990 KNTTKSGFQ

>member
-10 TTPDQTL
+10 TTSDQTL
-17 NQTDFVP
+17 NPTDFVP

-29 NLQAAFIKVDN
+29 NLQVAFLEVNN

-128 WVSLQKDPSK
+128 WVSLQKDPSQ
-138 INTQQ
+138 INTRQ
-143 IQNFMEN
+143 IRNFMEN

-192 DEFLKARQEA
+192 DESLKERQEA
-202 EKNAEPTGG
+202 EKNAEPAG
-211 DWLDIF
+211 DWFDIF

-244 NIATTTTDIQGLPP
+244 NLATTATDIQGLPP

-270 SKFTLGDME
+270 SKFTLGDIE

-288 KDPNYKFNQLL
+288 IDPNYKFNQLL

-312 HSGIEPEKV
+312 HNGIEPEKV
-321 SLLYGDNG
+321 SLLYGGNG
-329 GPEAR
+329 GPRAR

-342 YKNQQGSNVATL
+342 YKDQQGSNVATL
-354 INAHLNNGSGLV
+354 INAHLNNGSGLI
-366 IAGNENGI
+366 IAGNEDGI
-374 KNPSFYLYKQD
+374 KNPSFYLYKED
-385 QLTGLKQALS
+385 QLTGLKQAMS

-403 DFMEFLAQ
+403 DFMEFLAK

-419 SEKEKEKFQTEIGNF
+419 SEKEKEKFQAEIKNF

-440 YLDALGSD
+440 YLDALGND

-453 SKKDPKHLAL
+453 SKKDNKHLAL
-463 VTEFGNGEVSY
+463 ITEFGNGEVSY

-479 GKKQDKALDGETKTT
+479 GKKQDKALDGEVKTT

-500 YDGVMFVDYSNF
+500 YDGMMFVDYSNF
-512 KYTNVSK
+512 KYTNASK
-519 SPDKGLGATNGV
+519 NPNKGVGVTNGV

-591 GKVSNFNKAV
+591 GKVVNFNKAV

-627 ESLEKEV
+627 EHLEKEV

-721 EETLKA
+721 EEALKA

-783 QKITDKVDNLNQAVS
+783 QKITDRVDNLNQAVS
-798 ETKLTGNFSKVEQAL
+798 ETKLTGDFSKVEQAL

-821 DLGKNSD
+821 DQKNESFNVGKNSD
-828 LQFVRDGVRGTLVG
+828 LQSVRDSVRGTLVG
-842 NGLSKTEATTL
+842 NGLSKTEATKL
-853 TKNFSDIRKELS
+853 SKNFSDIRKELS
-865 EKLFGKSNNNNNGL
+865 EKLFGKSNSNGL

-893 KAGQATSPE
+893 KTGQVASPE
-902 EPIYAQVARKMSVKI
+902 EPIYAQV
-917 DQLNEAASAINRKID
+917 
-932 RINKIA
+932 NK
-938 SAGKGVGGFS
+938 KK
-948 GAGQSASPEEPIY
+948 AGQTASPEEPIY

-969 AKIDQLNES
+969 AKIDQLNE
-978 ASAINR
+978 AT
-984 KIDRIN
+984 
-990 KIASAGKGVG
+990 
-1000 GFSGAG
+1000 
-1006 QSASPEEPI
+1006 
-1015 YAQVAKKVRAKI
+1015 
-1027 DQLNESAS
+1027 
-1035 AINRKMD
+1035 
-1042 RINKIASAG
+1042 
-1051 KGVGGFRGAGQ
+1051 
-1062 SASPEEPIYA
+1062 
-1072 QVAKKVRAKIDQLNE
+1072 
-1087 SASAINR
+1087 
-1094 KMDRI
+1094 
-1099 NKIASAGK
+1099 
-1107 GVGGFSGAGQSASP
+1107 
-1121 EEPLYAQVAK
+1121 
-1131 KVRAKIDQLNESA
+1131 
-1144 SAINRKIDRINK
+1144 
-1156 IASAGKGVGG
+1156 
-1166 FRGAGQSASPEE
+1166 
-1178 PIYAQVAKKVSAKI
+1178 
-1192 DQLNESASAI
+1192 
-1202 NRKMDR
+1202 
-1208 INKIASAGKGVGGFS
+1208 
-1223 GAGQSASPE
+1223 
-1232 EPLYAQ
+1232 
-1238 VAKKVSA
+1238 
-1245 KIDQLNESASAINRK
+1245 
-1260 IDRINKIASAGK
+1260 
-1272 GVGGFSGAGQSASPE
+1272 
-1287 EPLYAQVAKKVRA
+1287 
-1300 KIDQLNESASAIN
+1300 
-1313 RKMDRIN
+1313 
-1320 KIASAGKGVGGFRG
+1320 
-1334 AGQSASPEE
+1334 
-1343 PLYAQVAKKVS
+1343 
-1354 AKIDQL
+1354 
-1360 NESASA
+1360 
-1366 INRKIDRINKIA
+1366 
-1378 SAGKGV
+1378 
-1384 GGFRGAGQS
+1384 
-1393 ASPEEPLYAQVAK
+1393 
-1406 KVRAKIDQLNESAS
+1406 
-1420 AINRKIDRINKI
+1420 
-1432 ASAGKG
+1432 
-1438 VGGFRGAGQSASP
+1438 
-1451 EEPLYAQVAKK
+1451 
-1462 VRAKIDQLNE
+1462 
-1472 SASAINRKID
+1472 
-1482 RINKIA
+1482 
-1488 SAGKGVGGFSGAG
+1488 
-1501 QSASPEEPLYA
+1501 
-1512 QVAKKVRAK
+1512 
-1521 IDQLNESASAINR
+1521 
-1534 KMDRINKI
+1534 
-1542 ASAGKGVGGF
+1542 
-1552 RGAGQSASPEEPL
+1552 
-1565 YAQVAKKVSAKIDQ
+1565 
-1579 LNESASAI
+1579 
-1587 NRKMD
+1587 
-1592 RINKIASAG
+1592 
-1601 KGVGGFRGAGQSA
+1601 
-1614 SPEEPIYA
+1614 
-1622 QVAKKVSAKIDQ
+1622 
-1634 LNESASAINRKM
+1634 
-1646 DRINKIAS
+1646 
-1654 AGKGVGG
+1654 
-1661 FRGAGQSASP
+1661 
-1671 EEPLYAQVAKKVS
+1671 
-1684 AKIDQLNESA
+1684 
-1694 SAINRKIDR
+1694 
-1703 INKIASAGKGVGGF
+1703 
-1717 SGAGQSASP
+1717 
-1726 EEPIYAQVAKKV
+1726 
-1738 SAKIDQLNESASAI
+1738 SAI

-1796 GFSLRRSAAVNDL
+1796 GFPLRRYAGVNDL
-1809 SKVGLSREQ
+1809 SKVRLSRGQ

-1833 AKAGHFDKL
+1833 AKTGHFDNL

-1852 TKKNALKLWVESAK
+1852 TKNNVLKLWVESAK

-1894 TINEKATGMLTQK
+1894 TISEKATGMLTQK
-1907 NPEWLKLVNDKIVAH
+1907 NPEWLKLVNNKIVAH
-1922 NVGSAHL
+1922 NVGSANL

-1959 KDIKSSFVQFL
+1959 KDIKSNFVQFL
-1970 TNTFSTGSYSLMKAN
+1970 TNAFSQGSYSLAKAN
-1985 VEHGV
+1985 AELGV
-1990 KNTTKGGFQ
+1990 KNINTKSGFQ

>member
-17 NQTDFVP
+17 NETDFVP

-29 NLQAAFIKVDN
+29 NLQVAFIKVDN

-71 EEYANKAIKNPTKK
+71 EECANKAIKNPAKK

-143 IQNFMEN
+143 IRNFMEN

-178 GNQIRSDEKFMGVF
+178 GNQIRSDQKFMGVF
-192 DEFLKARQEA
+192 DESLKERQEA
-202 EKNAEPTGG
+202 EKNAEPAG

-244 NIATTTTDIQGLPP
+244 NLATTTTDIQGLPP

-305 SSVLMGS
+305 SSVLMGG
-312 HSGIEPEKV
+312 HSNIEPEKV

-342 YKNQQGSNVATL
+342 YKDQQGSNVATL
-354 INAHLNNGSGLV
+354 INAHLYNGSGLV
-366 IAGNENGI
+366 IAGNEDGI
-374 KNPSFYLYKQD
+374 KNPSFYLYKED
-385 QLTGLKQALS
+385 QLTGLKQAMS

-403 DFMEFLAQ
+403 DFMEFLAK

-419 SEKEKEKFQTEIGNF
+419 SEKEKEKFQTEIENF

-440 YLDALGSD
+440 YLDALGND
-448 HIAFV
+448 HVAFV
-453 SKKDPKHLAL
+453 SKKDNKHLAL

-479 GKKQDKALDGETKTT
+479 GKKQDKALDGEVKTT

-512 KYTNVSK
+512 KYTNASK
-519 SPDKGLGATNGV
+519 SPDKGVGTTNGV

-560 DLEDKLWAKGLS
+560 DLEDKLLAKGLS

-591 GKVSNFNKAV
+591 GKVSNFNQAV
-601 AEAKNTGNYDE
+601 AESKNTGNYDE

-627 ESLEKEV
+627 EHLEKEV

-715 NDFSKA
+715 NDFSKV

-757 GKNKDFSK
+757 GKNKDISK

-798 ETKLTGNFSKVEQAL
+798 ETKLTGDFSKVEQAL
-813 AELKNLSL
+813 AELKSLSL
-821 DLGKNSD
+821 DQKNESFNVGKNSD
-828 LQFVRDGVRGTLVG
+828 LQSVRDSVRGTLVG
-842 NGLSKTEATTL
+842 NGLSKTEATKL
-853 TKNFSDIRKELS
+853 SKNFSDIRKELS
-865 EKLFGKSNNNNNGL
+865 EKLFGKSNSNGL

-902 EPIYAQVARKMSVKI
+902 EPIYAQVAKKVSAKI
-917 DQLNEAASAINRKID
+917 DQLNEATSAINRKID

-938 SAGKGVGGFS
+938 SAGKGVGNFG
-948 GAGQSASPEEPIY
+948 
-961 AQVAKKVS
+961 
-969 AKIDQLNES
+969 
-978 ASAINR
+978 
-984 KIDRIN
+984 
-990 KIASAGKGVG
+990 
-1000 GFSGAG
+1000 
-1006 QSASPEEPI
+1006 
-1015 YAQVAKKVRAKI
+1015 
-1027 DQLNESAS
+1027 
-1035 AINRKMD
+1035 
-1042 RINKIASAG
+1042 
-1051 KGVGGFRGAGQ
+1051 
-1062 SASPEEPIYA
+1062 
-1072 QVAKKVRAKIDQLNE
+1072 
-1087 SASAINR
+1087 
-1094 KMDRI
+1094 
-1099 NKIASAGK
+1099 
-1107 GVGGFSGAGQSASP
+1107 
-1121 EEPLYAQVAK
+1121 
-1131 KVRAKIDQLNESA
+1131 
-1144 SAINRKIDRINK
+1144 
-1156 IASAGKGVGG
+1156 
-1166 FRGAGQSASPEE
+1166 
-1178 PIYAQVAKKVSAKI
+1178 
-1192 DQLNESASAI
+1192 
-1202 NRKMDR
+1202 
-1208 INKIASAGKGVGGFS
+1208 
-1223 GAGQSASPE
+1223 
-1232 EPLYAQ
+1232 
-1238 VAKKVSA
+1238 
-1245 KIDQLNESASAINRK
+1245 
-1260 IDRINKIASAGK
+1260 
-1272 GVGGFSGAGQSASPE
+1272 
-1287 EPLYAQVAKKVRA
+1287 
-1300 KIDQLNESASAIN
+1300 
-1313 RKMDRIN
+1313 
-1320 KIASAGKGVGGFRG
+1320 
-1334 AGQSASPEE
+1334 
-1343 PLYAQVAKKVS
+1343 
-1354 AKIDQL
+1354 
-1360 NESASA
+1360 
-1366 INRKIDRINKIA
+1366 
-1378 SAGKGV
+1378 
-1384 GGFRGAGQS
+1384 
-1393 ASPEEPLYAQVAK
+1393 
-1406 KVRAKIDQLNESAS
+1406 
-1420 AINRKIDRINKI
+1420 
-1432 ASAGKG
+1432 
-1438 VGGFRGAGQSASP
+1438 
-1451 EEPLYAQVAKK
+1451 
-1462 VRAKIDQLNE
+1462 
-1472 SASAINRKID
+1472 
-1482 RINKIA
+1482 
-1488 SAGKGVGGFSGAG
+1488 
-1501 QSASPEEPLYA
+1501 
-1512 QVAKKVRAK
+1512 
-1521 IDQLNESASAINR
+1521 
-1534 KMDRINKI
+1534 
-1542 ASAGKGVGGF
+1542 
-1552 RGAGQSASPEEPL
+1552 
-1565 YAQVAKKVSAKIDQ
+1565 
-1579 LNESASAI
+1579 
-1587 NRKMD
+1587 
-1592 RINKIASAG
+1592 
-1601 KGVGGFRGAGQSA
+1601 
-1614 SPEEPIYA
+1614 
-1622 QVAKKVSAKIDQ
+1622 
-1634 LNESASAINRKM
+1634 
-1646 DRINKIAS
+1646 
-1654 AGKGVGG
+1654 
-1661 FRGAGQSASP
+1661 
-1671 EEPLYAQVAKKVS
+1671 
-1684 AKIDQLNESA
+1684 
-1694 SAINRKIDR
+1694 
-1703 INKIASAGKGVGGF
+1703 
-1717 SGAGQSASP
+1717 
-1726 EEPIYAQVAKKV
+1726 
-1738 SAKIDQLNESASAI
+1738 
-1752 NRKIDRINKIASAG
+1752 
-1766 KGVGGFS
+1766 

-1796 GFSLRRSAAVNDL
+1796 GFPLRRYAGVNDL

-1833 AKAGHFDKL
+1833 AKTGHFGNL

-1866 QVPTGLQAKLDNYA
+1866 QVPTSLQAKLDNYA
-1880 TNSHTRINSNVQSG
+1880 TNSHTHINSNVKNG
-1894 TINEKATGMLTQK
+1894 AINEKATGMLTQK

-1943 DYSDSFKFSTK
+1943 GYSDSFKFSTK

-1970 TNTFSTGSYSLMKAN
+1970 TNAFSSGSYSLAKAN
-1985 VEHGV
+1985 AELGV
-1990 KNTTKGGFQ
+1990 KNINTKSGFQ

>member
-10 TTPDQTL
+10 ITPDQTP

-29 NLQAAFIKVDN
+29 NLQVAFLKVDS

-71 EEYANKAIKNPTKK
+71 EEYANKAIKNPAKK

-143 IQNFMEN
+143 IRNFMEN

-192 DEFLKARQEA
+192 DESLKARQEA
-202 EKNAEPTGG
+202 EKNAEPAGG

-244 NIATTTTDIQGLPP
+244 NLATTTTDIQGLPP

-270 SKFTLGDME
+270 FKFTLGDVE

-305 SSVLMGS
+305 SSVLMGG
-312 HSGIEPEKV
+312 HSSIEPEKV

-334 HDWNATVG
+334 HDWSATVG
-342 YKNQQGSNVATL
+342 YKNQQGNNVATL
-354 INAHLNNGSGLV
+354 INAHLNNGSGLI
-366 IAGNENGI
+366 IAGNEDGI
-374 KNPSFYLYKQD
+374 KNPSFYLYKED

-403 DFMEFLAQ
+403 DFMEFLAK

-419 SEKEKEKFQTEIGNF
+419 SEKEKEKFQAEIGNF

-440 YLDALGSD
+440 YLDALGND

-463 VTEFGNGEVSY
+463 VTEFGNREVSY

-500 YDGVMFVDYSNF
+500 HDGVMFVNYSNF
-512 KYTNVSK
+512 KYTNASK
-519 SPDKGLGATNGV
+519 SPDKGVGATNGV

-572 PQEANKLIKD
+572 QREANKLIKD
-582 FLNSNKELV
+582 FLNSNKEMV

-627 ESLEKEV
+627 EHLEKEV

-664 INKEASKEARAAA
+664 INQEASKEARVAA

-715 NDFSKA
+715 DFSKA

-743 KIENLNAALNDFKN
+743 KIENLNTALNDFKN

-765 VTQAKSDLEN
+765 VAQAKSDLEN

-783 QKITDKVDNLNQAVS
+783 QKITDKVENLNQAVS
-798 ETKLTGNFSKVEQAL
+798 ETKLTGDFSKVEQAL
-813 AELKNLSL
+813 AELKSLSL
-821 DLGKNSD
+821 DQKNESFNVGKNSD
-828 LQFVRDGVRGTLVG
+828 LQSVRDSVRGTLVG
-842 NGLSKTEATTL
+842 NGLSKTEATKL
-853 TKNFSDIRKELS
+853 SKNFSDIRKELS
-865 EKLFGKSNNNNNGL
+865 EKLFGKSNNNSNGL

-893 KAGQATSPE
+893 KAGQ
-902 EPIYAQVARKMSVKI
+902 V
-917 DQLNEAASAINRKID
+917 
-932 RINKIA
+932 
-938 SAGKGVGGFS
+938 
-948 GAGQSASPEEPIY
+948 ASPEEPIY

-969 AKIDQLNES
+969 AKIDQLNE
-978 ASAINR
+978 AT
-984 KIDRIN
+984 
-990 KIASAGKGVG
+990 
-1000 GFSGAG
+1000 
-1006 QSASPEEPI
+1006 
-1015 YAQVAKKVRAKI
+1015 
-1027 DQLNESAS
+1027 
-1035 AINRKMD
+1035 
-1042 RINKIASAG
+1042 
-1051 KGVGGFRGAGQ
+1051 
-1062 SASPEEPIYA
+1062 
-1072 QVAKKVRAKIDQLNE
+1072 
-1087 SASAINR
+1087 
-1094 KMDRI
+1094 
-1099 NKIASAGK
+1099 
-1107 GVGGFSGAGQSASP
+1107 
-1121 EEPLYAQVAK
+1121 
-1131 KVRAKIDQLNESA
+1131 
-1144 SAINRKIDRINK
+1144 
-1156 IASAGKGVGG
+1156 
-1166 FRGAGQSASPEE
+1166 
-1178 PIYAQVAKKVSAKI
+1178 
-1192 DQLNESASAI
+1192 
-1202 NRKMDR
+1202 
-1208 INKIASAGKGVGGFS
+1208 
-1223 GAGQSASPE
+1223 
-1232 EPLYAQ
+1232 
-1238 VAKKVSA
+1238 
-1245 KIDQLNESASAINRK
+1245 
-1260 IDRINKIASAGK
+1260 
-1272 GVGGFSGAGQSASPE
+1272 
-1287 EPLYAQVAKKVRA
+1287 
-1300 KIDQLNESASAIN
+1300 
-1313 RKMDRIN
+1313 
-1320 KIASAGKGVGGFRG
+1320 
-1334 AGQSASPEE
+1334 
-1343 PLYAQVAKKVS
+1343 
-1354 AKIDQL
+1354 
-1360 NESASA
+1360 
-1366 INRKIDRINKIA
+1366 
-1378 SAGKGV
+1378 
-1384 GGFRGAGQS
+1384 
-1393 ASPEEPLYAQVAK
+1393 
-1406 KVRAKIDQLNESAS
+1406 
-1420 AINRKIDRINKI
+1420 
-1432 ASAGKG
+1432 
-1438 VGGFRGAGQSASP
+1438 
-1451 EEPLYAQVAKK
+1451 
-1462 VRAKIDQLNE
+1462 
-1472 SASAINRKID
+1472 
-1482 RINKIA
+1482 
-1488 SAGKGVGGFSGAG
+1488 
-1501 QSASPEEPLYA
+1501 
-1512 QVAKKVRAK
+1512 
-1521 IDQLNESASAINR
+1521 
-1534 KMDRINKI
+1534 
-1542 ASAGKGVGGF
+1542 
-1552 RGAGQSASPEEPL
+1552 
-1565 YAQVAKKVSAKIDQ
+1565 
-1579 LNESASAI
+1579 
-1587 NRKMD
+1587 
-1592 RINKIASAG
+1592 
-1601 KGVGGFRGAGQSA
+1601 
-1614 SPEEPIYA
+1614 
-1622 QVAKKVSAKIDQ
+1622 
-1634 LNESASAINRKM
+1634 
-1646 DRINKIAS
+1646 
-1654 AGKGVGG
+1654 
-1661 FRGAGQSASP
+1661 
-1671 EEPLYAQVAKKVS
+1671 
-1684 AKIDQLNESA
+1684 
-1694 SAINRKIDR
+1694 
-1703 INKIASAGKGVGGF
+1703 
-1717 SGAGQSASP
+1717 
-1726 EEPIYAQVAKKV
+1726 
-1738 SAKIDQLNESASAI
+1738 SAI

-1796 GFSLRRSAAVNDL
+1796 GFPLRRSAAVNDL

-1833 AKAGHFDKL
+1833 AKAGHFDNL

-1970 TNTFSTGSYSLMKAN
+1970 TNTFSTGSYNLMKAN

-1990 KNTTKGGFQ
+1990 KNTTKSGFQ

>member
-10 TTPDQTL
+10 TTPDQTP

-29 NLQAAFIKVDN
+29 NLQVAFIKVDN

-71 EEYANKAIKNPTKK
+71 EEYADKAIKNPTKK

-108 DSSVDSF
+108 DSSVESF
-115 KKFGDQRYQIFTS
+115 RKFGDQRYQIFTS

-143 IQNFMEN
+143 IRNFMEN

-202 EKNAEPTGG
+202 EKNAEPAGG

-231 ETLHQE
+231 ETLNQE

-244 NIATTTTDIQGLPP
+244 NLATTTTDIQGLPP

-270 SKFTLGDME
+270 FKFTLGDME

-305 SSVLMGS
+305 SSVLMGG
-312 HSGIEPEKV
+312 HSNIEPEKV

-342 YKNQQGSNVATL
+342 YKNQQGNNVATL
-354 INAHLNNGSGLV
+354 INAHLNNGSGLI
-366 IAGNENGI
+366 IAGNEEGI
-374 KNPSFYLYKQD
+374 KNPSFYLYKED
-385 QLTGLKQALS
+385 QLTGLKQAMS

-403 DFMEFLAQ
+403 DFMEFLAK

-419 SEKEKEKFQTEIGNF
+419 SEKEKEKFQTEIENF

-440 YLDALGSD
+440 YLDALGND

-463 VTEFGNGEVSY
+463 VTEFGNGELSY

-500 YDGVMFVDYSNF
+500 YDGLMFVNYSNF
-512 KYTNVSK
+512 KYTNASK
-519 SPDKGLGATNGV
+519 SPDKGVGATNGV

-560 DLEDKLWAKGLS
+560 DLEDKLLAKGLS
-572 PQEANKLIKD
+572 SQEANKLIKD
-582 FLNSNKELV
+582 FLNSNKEMV
-591 GKVSNFNKAV
+591 GKVLNFNKAV

-627 ESLEKEV
+627 EHLEKEV

-664 INKEASKEARAAA
+664 INQEASKEARAAA
-677 FDPNLKGVRS
+677 FDPNLKGIRS
-687 ELSDKLENINKNLK
+687 ELLDKLENINKNLK

-798 ETKLTGNFSKVEQAL
+798 ETKLTGDFSKVEQAL

-828 LQFVRDGVRGTLVG
+828 LQKSVKNGVNGTLVG

-853 TKNFSDIRKELS
+853 TKNFSDIRKELN
-865 EKLFGKSNNNNNGL
+865 EKLFGNSNNNNNGL
-879 KNNEEPIYA
+879 KNNTEPIYAQVAKKVSAKIDQLIGNGLSKTEATTPTKNFSDIRKELNEKLFGNSNNNNNGLKNNTEPIYA

-893 KAGQATSPE
+893 KTGQVASPE
-902 EPIYAQVARKMSVKI
+902 EPIYAQVAKKVSAKI
-917 DQLNEAASAINRKID
+917 DQLNEATSAINRKID

-948 GAGQSASPEEPIY
+948 GAG
-961 AQVAKKVS
+961 
-969 AKIDQLNES
+969 
-978 ASAINR
+978 R
-984 KIDRIN
+984 
-990 KIASAGKGVG
+990 
-1000 GFSGAG
+1000 
-1006 QSASPEEPI
+1006 
-1015 YAQVAKKVRAKI
+1015 
-1027 DQLNESAS
+1027 
-1035 AINRKMD
+1035 
-1042 RINKIASAG
+1042 
-1051 KGVGGFRGAGQ
+1051 
-1062 SASPEEPIYA
+1062 
-1072 QVAKKVRAKIDQLNE
+1072 
-1087 SASAINR
+1087 
-1094 KMDRI
+1094 
-1099 NKIASAGK
+1099 
-1107 GVGGFSGAGQSASP
+1107 
-1121 EEPLYAQVAK
+1121 
-1131 KVRAKIDQLNESA
+1131 
-1144 SAINRKIDRINK
+1144 
-1156 IASAGKGVGG
+1156 
-1166 FRGAGQSASPEE
+1166 
-1178 PIYAQVAKKVSAKI
+1178 
-1192 DQLNESASAI
+1192 
-1202 NRKMDR
+1202 
-1208 INKIASAGKGVGGFS
+1208 
-1223 GAGQSASPE
+1223 
-1232 EPLYAQ
+1232 
-1238 VAKKVSA
+1238 
-1245 KIDQLNESASAINRK
+1245 
-1260 IDRINKIASAGK
+1260 
-1272 GVGGFSGAGQSASPE
+1272 
-1287 EPLYAQVAKKVRA
+1287 
-1300 KIDQLNESASAIN
+1300 
-1313 RKMDRIN
+1313 
-1320 KIASAGKGVGGFRG
+1320 
-1334 AGQSASPEE
+1334 
-1343 PLYAQVAKKVS
+1343 
-1354 AKIDQL
+1354 
-1360 NESASA
+1360 
-1366 INRKIDRINKIA
+1366 
-1378 SAGKGV
+1378 
-1384 GGFRGAGQS
+1384 
-1393 ASPEEPLYAQVAK
+1393 
-1406 KVRAKIDQLNESAS
+1406 
-1420 AINRKIDRINKI
+1420 
-1432 ASAGKG
+1432 
-1438 VGGFRGAGQSASP
+1438 
-1451 EEPLYAQVAKK
+1451 
-1462 VRAKIDQLNE
+1462 
-1472 SASAINRKID
+1472 
-1482 RINKIA
+1482 
-1488 SAGKGVGGFSGAG
+1488 
-1501 QSASPEEPLYA
+1501 
-1512 QVAKKVRAK
+1512 
-1521 IDQLNESASAINR
+1521 
-1534 KMDRINKI
+1534 
-1542 ASAGKGVGGF
+1542 
-1552 RGAGQSASPEEPL
+1552 
-1565 YAQVAKKVSAKIDQ
+1565 
-1579 LNESASAI
+1579 
-1587 NRKMD
+1587 
-1592 RINKIASAG
+1592 
-1601 KGVGGFRGAGQSA
+1601 
-1614 SPEEPIYA
+1614 
-1622 QVAKKVSAKIDQ
+1622 
-1634 LNESASAINRKM
+1634 
-1646 DRINKIAS
+1646 
-1654 AGKGVGG
+1654 
-1661 FRGAGQSASP
+1661 
-1671 EEPLYAQVAKKVS
+1671 
-1684 AKIDQLNESA
+1684 
-1694 SAINRKIDR
+1694 
-1703 INKIASAGKGVGGF
+1703 
-1717 SGAGQSASP
+1717 
-1726 EEPIYAQVAKKV
+1726 
-1738 SAKIDQLNESASAI
+1738 
-1752 NRKIDRINKIASAG
+1752 
-1766 KGVGGFS
+1766 
-1773 GAGQSASPEPI
+1773 SASPEPI

-1796 GFSLRRSAAVNDL
+1796 GFPLRRSAAVNDL

-1833 AKAGHFDKL
+1833 AKTGHFDNL
-1842 EQKIDELKDS
+1842 EQKINELKDS

-1894 TINEKATGMLTQK
+1894 AINEKATGMLTQK
-1907 NPEWLKLVNDKIVAH
+1907 NHEWLKLVNDKIVAH

-1970 TNTFSTGSYSLMKAN
+1970 TNTFSTGAYNLMKAN
-1985 VEHGV
+1985 AEHGV
-1990 KNTTKGGFQ
+1990 KNTTKSGFQ

>member
-10 TTPDQTL
+10 TTPNQTP
-17 NQTDFVP
+17 NPTDFVP

-29 NLQAAFIKVDN
+29 NLQVAFIKVDN

-71 EEYANKAIKNPTKK
+71 EEYANKAIKNPAKK

-143 IQNFMEN
+143 IRNFMEN

-178 GNQIRSDEKFMGVF
+178 GNQIRSDQKFMGVF
-192 DEFLKARQEA
+192 DESLKERQEA
-202 EKNAEPTGG
+202 EKNAEPAGG
-211 DWLDIF
+211 DWLGIF
-217 LSFVFNKKQSSDLK
+217 LSCVFNKKQSSDLK
-231 ETLHQE
+231 ETLNQE

-244 NIATTTTDIQGLPP
+244 NLATTTTDIQGLPP

-270 SKFTLGDME
+270 FKFTLGDVE

-305 SSVLMGS
+305 SSVLMGG
-312 HSGIEPEKV
+312 HSNIEPEKV

-342 YKNQQGSNVATL
+342 YKDQQGNNVATL
-354 INAHLNNGSGLV
+354 INAHLYNGSGLV
-366 IAGNENGI
+366 IAGNEDGI
-374 KNPSFYLYKQD
+374 KNPSFYLYKED
-385 QLTGLKQALS
+385 QLTGLKQAMS

-403 DFMEFLAQ
+403 DFMEFLAR

-419 SEKEKEKFQTEIGNF
+419 SEKEKEKFQTEIENF

-440 YLDALGSD
+440 YLDALGND

-453 SKKDPKHLAL
+453 SKKDNKHLAL

-479 GKKQDKALDGETKTT
+479 GKKQDKALDGEVKTT
-494 LQGSLK
+494 LQGNLK
-500 YDGVMFVDYSNF
+500 YDGMMFVDYSNF
-512 KYTNVSK
+512 KYTNASK
-519 SPDKGLGATNGV
+519 SPDKGVGTTNGV

-549 NNLAITNYIRR
+549 NNFAITNYIRR

-582 FLNSNKELV
+582 FLNNNKELV
-591 GKVSNFNKAV
+591 GKVSNFNQAV

-627 ESLEKEV
+627 EHLEKEV

-677 FDPNLKGVRS
+677 FDPNLKGIRS

-715 NDFSKA
+715 NDFSKV

-783 QKITDKVDNLNQAVS
+783 QKITDKVDKLNQAVS
-798 ETKLTGNFSKVEQAL
+798 ETKLTGDFSKVEQAL
-813 AELKNLSL
+813 AELKSLSL
-821 DLGKNSD
+821 DQKNESFNVGKNSD
-828 LQFVRDGVRGTLVG
+828 LQSVRDSVRGTLVG
-842 NGLSKTEATTL
+842 NGLSKTEATKL
-853 TKNFSDIRKELS
+853 SKNFSDIRKELS
-865 EKLFGKSNNNNNGL
+865 EKLFGKSNSNGL

-893 KAGQATSPE
+893 KTGQAASPE
-902 EPIYAQVARKMSVKI
+902 EPIYAQVAKKVSAKI
-917 DQLNEAASAINRKID
+917 DQLNEATSAINRKID

-948 GAGQSASPEEPIY
+948 GAG
-961 AQVAKKVS
+961 
-969 AKIDQLNES
+969 
-978 ASAINR
+978 R
-984 KIDRIN
+984 
-990 KIASAGKGVG
+990 
-1000 GFSGAG
+1000 
-1006 QSASPEEPI
+1006 
-1015 YAQVAKKVRAKI
+1015 
-1027 DQLNESAS
+1027 
-1035 AINRKMD
+1035 
-1042 RINKIASAG
+1042 
-1051 KGVGGFRGAGQ
+1051 
-1062 SASPEEPIYA
+1062 
-1072 QVAKKVRAKIDQLNE
+1072 
-1087 SASAINR
+1087 
-1094 KMDRI
+1094 
-1099 NKIASAGK
+1099 
-1107 GVGGFSGAGQSASP
+1107 
-1121 EEPLYAQVAK
+1121 
-1131 KVRAKIDQLNESA
+1131 
-1144 SAINRKIDRINK
+1144 
-1156 IASAGKGVGG
+1156 
-1166 FRGAGQSASPEE
+1166 
-1178 PIYAQVAKKVSAKI
+1178 
-1192 DQLNESASAI
+1192 
-1202 NRKMDR
+1202 
-1208 INKIASAGKGVGGFS
+1208 
-1223 GAGQSASPE
+1223 
-1232 EPLYAQ
+1232 
-1238 VAKKVSA
+1238 
-1245 KIDQLNESASAINRK
+1245 
-1260 IDRINKIASAGK
+1260 
-1272 GVGGFSGAGQSASPE
+1272 
-1287 EPLYAQVAKKVRA
+1287 
-1300 KIDQLNESASAIN
+1300 
-1313 RKMDRIN
+1313 
-1320 KIASAGKGVGGFRG
+1320 
-1334 AGQSASPEE
+1334 
-1343 PLYAQVAKKVS
+1343 
-1354 AKIDQL
+1354 
-1360 NESASA
+1360 
-1366 INRKIDRINKIA
+1366 
-1378 SAGKGV
+1378 
-1384 GGFRGAGQS
+1384 
-1393 ASPEEPLYAQVAK
+1393 
-1406 KVRAKIDQLNESAS
+1406 
-1420 AINRKIDRINKI
+1420 
-1432 ASAGKG
+1432 
-1438 VGGFRGAGQSASP
+1438 
-1451 EEPLYAQVAKK
+1451 
-1462 VRAKIDQLNE
+1462 
-1472 SASAINRKID
+1472 
-1482 RINKIA
+1482 
-1488 SAGKGVGGFSGAG
+1488 
-1501 QSASPEEPLYA
+1501 
-1512 QVAKKVRAK
+1512 
-1521 IDQLNESASAINR
+1521 
-1534 KMDRINKI
+1534 
-1542 ASAGKGVGGF
+1542 
-1552 RGAGQSASPEEPL
+1552 
-1565 YAQVAKKVSAKIDQ
+1565 
-1579 LNESASAI
+1579 
-1587 NRKMD
+1587 
-1592 RINKIASAG
+1592 
-1601 KGVGGFRGAGQSA
+1601 
-1614 SPEEPIYA
+1614 
-1622 QVAKKVSAKIDQ
+1622 
-1634 LNESASAINRKM
+1634 
-1646 DRINKIAS
+1646 
-1654 AGKGVGG
+1654 
-1661 FRGAGQSASP
+1661 
-1671 EEPLYAQVAKKVS
+1671 
-1684 AKIDQLNESA
+1684 
-1694 SAINRKIDR
+1694 
-1703 INKIASAGKGVGGF
+1703 
-1717 SGAGQSASP
+1717 
-1726 EEPIYAQVAKKV
+1726 
-1738 SAKIDQLNESASAI
+1738 
-1752 NRKIDRINKIASAG
+1752 
-1766 KGVGGFS
+1766 
-1773 GAGQSASPEPI
+1773 SASPEPI

-1796 GFSLRRSAAVNDL
+1796 GFPLRRSVAVNDL

-1818 ELTRRIGDLNQAVSE
+1818 ELTRRIGDLSQAVSE
-1833 AKAGHFDKL
+1833 AKTGHFDNL

-1852 TKKNALKLWVESAK
+1852 TKKNALKLYAESTK
-1866 QVPTGLQAKLDNYA
+1866 QVPASLQAKLDNYA
-1880 TNSHTRINSNVQSG
+1880 TNSHTRINSNVKNG

-1954 LNNAV
+1954 LNSAI
-1959 KDIKSSFVQFL
+1959 KDIKSNFVQFL
-1970 TNTFSTGSYSLMKAN
+1970 TNTFSVGTYSLAKAN
-1985 VEHGV
+1985 AELGV
-1990 KNTTKGGFQ
+1990 KNINTKSGFQ